1 MLDWMKKLFNKEE
14 EQTAMNKEVP
24 KQIESQPKIP
34 RVNHYTE
41 AREAQMASRNA
52 GKCRFPL
59 IPDDG
64 FDEDDVREQPRFE
77 EQHVQSGVYEDQPTQ
92 RGIKVERSRRPYV
105 EKVVATYEEPEVQ
118 YEPDPEPV
126 VKKVSVPS
134 QESSRRPFRPTEM
147 ISPIYGYNRPSVEK
161 KVEKQEEEKERED
174 LEISVEGKSVVDAW
188 LEKKGY
194 TLSAFSEGQTTT
206 PSSSGRAGNQQEEQN
221 HSKKEEKSVVDQWLE
236 KNGYEI
242 ERQEPVVEEKEVV
255 QEINTPQEVSAD
267 EFLHKTIA
275 ERTEDAGKEKDVVV
289 SNENSLQEELVD
301 SQVEHED
308 TILAEEM
315 KCNTEIEKQTSEE
328 SVIVKAEEKL
338 EETIIVEIPEE
349 FAEIAETEEPEVEVT
364 AETEESEEV
373 EVTAETEESEE
384 VEVIAEAEES
394 EEVEVTAETEESEE
408 VEVTAETEE
417 SEEVEVTAEAEESEE
432 VEVTAETEEF
442 EEVKVIA
449 EAEESEEAEVT
460 TETEESEE
468 VEEIA
473 ETEESEEVEEIA
485 EAEESEEVEVIAE
498 AEESEEVEVTTETEE
513 SEEVEVTAETEESEE
528 VEVTA
533 EAEESEEVEVTAE
546 TEEFEEVK
554 VIAEA
559 EESEEAEVTTETE
572 ESEEVEEIAETEES
586 EEVEEIA
593 EAEESEEVEVIAEA
607 EESEEVEVTTETE
620 ESEEVEVTAETE
632 ESEEVEVTAE
642 AEESEEVEVT
652 AETEEFEEVK
662 VIAEAE
668 ESEEVEEIAEAE
680 ESEVEAFV
688 ELEETQPEMVLDEAI
703 EQKSEFIHVAEAD
716 EQTKKDVQSFAN
728 VLIAETEENKLVV
741 EEALVAEEQPVVE
754 EAPIAEGKPVVE
766 EAPVAE
772 EQLVVEEALV
782 AEEQPVVEEA
792 PIAEGKSVVEEAP
805 VAEEQLVVEE
815 TTIAEEKPV
824 VPKEEP
830 KREKKRHVPF
840 NVVMLKQDRTRLM
853 ERHAARTSVMQPS
866 MGERVENKPVHQV
879 EESPVQQVVVES
891 RVEEQPVKQVVVD
904 PQVEEQP
911 MQQVVVEPQ
920 VEEQPMQQVVVEP
933 QVKEQPMQQVV
944 VEPQVEV
951 QPMQQVVVEPQVKEQ
966 PMQQVVVEPQVKE
979 QPMQQVVVEPQVEEQ
994 LGQQMV
1000 VESQVEEKPM
1010 QQVVV
1015 EQVQKPISSTEVQ
1028 EKAYVVNQREN
1039 DMRNVLQTPPT
1050 YTVPPLALLSIPR
1063 QAALDNKEWLEEQK
1077 ELLDTTFNNFHVG
1090 AHVINVSQGPAV
1102 TRFEVQPDPGVK
1114 VNKITNLSDD
1124 IKLSLAAKDIRIE
1137 APIPGK
1143 SAIGIEVPNKE
1154 SKPVFLREIL
1164 RSPVFTKSESPLT
1177 VALGLDI
1184 SGDPIVTDIR
1194 KMPHGLI
1201 AGATGSGKSV
1211 CINAIL
1217 TSILYKAKPHE
1228 VKLMLIDPK
1237 MVELAPYNSVPH
1249 LVAPVITDVKAATA
1263 ALKWAVE
1270 EMERRYELFAHAGA
1284 RDLTRYNTIVSE
1296 REIPGET
1303 LPYIVI
1309 VIDEL
1314 ADLMMVAPGD
1324 VEEAICR
1331 IAQKARACGIHLLV
1345 ATQRPSVDVITG
1357 LIKSNIP
1364 TRIAFTVSSQVDS
1377 RTIIDI
1383 GGAEKLLGRGD
1394 MLFLGNGT
1402 SKPVRVQGVYVS
1414 DDEIEKTVDH
1424 VKKQMKP
1431 NYLFQQED
1439 LLAKTEQSES
1449 EDELFFDACQFV
1461 VEQGGA
1467 STSSVQRKF
1476 RIGYNRAARL
1486 IEEMES
1492 QGIISE
1498 ARGTKPRDVLIS
1510 EDEFAAMQETN
1521 V

>member
-1 MLDWMKKLFNKEE
+1 
-14 EQTAMNKEVP
+14 
-24 KQIESQPKIP
+24 
-34 RVNHYTE
+34 
-41 AREAQMASRNA
+41 
-52 GKCRFPL
+52 
-59 IPDDG
+59 
-64 FDEDDVREQPRFE
+64 
-77 EQHVQSGVYEDQPTQ
+77 
-92 RGIKVERSRRPYV
+92 
-105 EKVVATYEEPEVQ
+105 
-118 YEPDPEPV
+118 
-126 VKKVSVPS
+126 
-134 QESSRRPFRPTEM
+134 
-147 ISPIYGYNRPSVEK
+147 
-161 KVEKQEEEKERED
+161 
-174 LEISVEGKSVVDAW
+174 
-188 LEKKGY
+188 
-194 TLSAFSEGQTTT
+194 
-206 PSSSGRAGNQQEEQN
+206 
-221 HSKKEEKSVVDQWLE
+221 
-236 KNGYEI
+236 
-242 ERQEPVVEEKEVV
+242 
-255 QEINTPQEVSAD
+255 
-267 EFLHKTIA
+267 
-275 ERTEDAGKEKDVVV
+275 
-289 SNENSLQEELVD
+289 
-301 SQVEHED
+301 
-308 TILAEEM
+308 
-315 KCNTEIEKQTSEE
+315 
-328 SVIVKAEEKL
+328 
-338 EETIIVEIPEE
+338 
-349 FAEIAETEEPEVEVT
+349 
-364 AETEESEEV
+364 
-373 EVTAETEESEE
+373 
-384 VEVIAEAEES
+384 VIAEAEES
-394 EEVEVTAETEESEE
+394 EEVEVVAEAEEREE
-408 VEVTAETEE
+408 VEVI
-417 SEEVEVTAEAEESEE
+417 V
-432 VEVTAETEEF
+432 
-442 EEVKVIA
+442 
-449 EAEESEEAEVT
+449 
-460 TETEESEE
+460 
-468 VEEIA
+468 
-473 ETEESEEVEEIA
+473 

-498 AEESEEVEVTTETEE
+498 TEEQEEVEVIAETEE
-513 SEEVEVTAETEESEE
+513 QEEVEVIAETEER
-528 VEVTA
+528 
-533 EAEESEEVEVTAE
+533 
-546 TEEFEEVK
+546 EEVK
-554 VIAEA
+554 VIAET
-559 EESEEAEVTTETE
+559 EEQEEEAE
-572 ESEEVEEIAETEES
+572 
-586 EEVEEIA
+586 
-593 EAEESEEVEVIAEA
+593 
-607 EESEEVEVTTETE
+607 
-620 ESEEVEVTAETE
+620 
-632 ESEEVEVTAE
+632 
-642 AEESEEVEVT
+642 
-652 AETEEFEEVK
+652 
-662 VIAEAE
+662 
-668 ESEEVEEIAEAE
+668 
-680 ESEVEAFV
+680 FV
-688 ELEETQPEMVLDEAI
+688 ALEETQQEMVLNEAI
-703 EQKSEFIHVAEAD
+703 EQKNEFIHVAEAD
-716 EQTKKDVQSFAN
+716 EQTKKDVQSFAD
-728 VLIAETEENKLVV
+728 VLIAEERQVV
-741 EEALVAEEQPVVE
+741 EAPVAEEQRVVE
-754 EAPIAEGKPVVE
+754 EAPIAEEQVEEEAPVVE
-766 EAPVAE
+766 EQRVVEKAPIVEEQVEEEAPIAE
-772 EQLVVEEALV
+772 EQQVEEETPV
-782 AEEQPVVEEA
+782 AEEQPVV
-792 PIAEGKSVVEEAP
+792 
-805 VAEEQLVVEE
+805 Q
-815 TTIAEEKPV
+815 
-824 VPKEEP
+824 KEEP

-853 ERHAARTSVMQPS
+853 ERHAARTNAMQPS
-866 MGERVENKPVHQV
+866 MSERVENKSVHQV
-879 EESPVQQVVVES
+879 EE
-891 RVEEQPVKQVVVD
+891 K
-904 PQVEEQP
+904 P

-920 VEEQPMQQVVVEP
+920 VEER
-933 QVKEQPMQQVV
+933 
-944 VEPQVEV
+944 
-951 QPMQQVVVEPQVKEQ
+951 
-966 PMQQVVVEPQVKE
+966 
-979 QPMQQVVVEPQVEEQ
+979 PMQQVVVEPQVEE
-994 LGQQMV
+994 
-1000 VESQVEEKPM
+1000 KPM

-1015 EQVQKPISSTEVQ
+1015 EPQVEEKPVQQVVAEQVQKPISSTEVE

-1039 DMRNVLQTPPT
+1039 DVRNVLQTPPT
-1050 YTVPPLALLSIPR
+1050 YAVPPLTLLSIPQ
-1063 QAALDNKEWLEEQK
+1063 QAALDNTEWLEEQK

-1284 RDLTRYNTIVSE
+1284 RDLTRYNTIVSG

-1431 NYLFQQED
+1431 NYLFKQED
-1439 LLAKTEQSES
+1439 LLAKTEQAES
-1449 EDELFFDACQFV
+1449 EDELFLDACQFV

-1498 ARGTKPRDVLIS
+1498 GRGTKPRDVLIS

>member
-14 EQTAMNKEVP
+14 HQEEKTAVNKEVP
-24 KQIESQPKIP
+24 KNTESKSKRP

-41 AREAQMASRNA
+41 AREAQMASRNS
-52 GKCRFPL
+52 GVKCRFPL
-59 IPDDG
+59 VPDDG
-64 FDEDDVREQPRFE
+64 FDEENVEEATHVEESAYVEEQPLPRVINVERRGPRYVE
-77 EQHVQSGVYEDQPTQ
+77 EPIHTFAPQQVEQEIEPKPFIPKKSVPTQ
-92 RGIKVERSRRPYV
+92 
-105 EKVVATYEEPEVQ
+105 
-118 YEPDPEPV
+118 
-126 VKKVSVPS
+126 
-134 QESSRRPFRPTEM
+134 ESNRRPFRPTEM
-147 ISPIYGYNRPSVEK
+147 ISPIFGYKRPSIEK
-161 KVEKQEEEKERED
+161 EEVKTEEKRQED
-174 LEISVEGKSVVDAW
+174 LEISVEGKLVVDAW

-194 TLSAFSEGQTTT
+194 SLANLSDESFI
-206 PSSSGRAGNQQEEQN
+206 PSKEREQSFDDDRQQE
-221 HSKKEEKSVVDQWLE
+221 SKKEEKSVVDQWLE
-236 KNGYEI
+236 KNGYDS
-242 ERQEPVVEEKEVV
+242 ERSFTAVEEKEK
-255 QEINTPQEVSAD
+255 TDVSPDSRPFATD
-267 EFLHKTIA
+267 GLLHKA
-275 ERTEDAGKEKDVVV
+275 VGQDNKKEEHALHNGQVVGQEPDVVV
-289 SNENSLQEELVD
+289 LSQDDIGENEESLQNQLQD
-301 SQVEHED
+301 SIVKN
-308 TILAEEM
+308 I
-315 KCNTEIEKQTSEE
+315 NTTSMEEIEYK
-328 SVIVKAEEKL
+328 K
-338 EETIIVEIPEE
+338 
-349 FAEIAETEEPEVEVT
+349 ETEEQLVENTVLTECVIEEEEPAAEVEEEEEEEPALEVKA
-364 AETEESEEV
+364 AEE
-373 EVTAETEESEE
+373 AD
-384 VEVIAEAEES
+384 IAEA
-394 EEVEVTAETEESEE
+394 TAQ
-408 VEVTAETEE
+408 VV
-417 SEEVEVTAEAEESEE
+417 
-432 VEVTAETEEF
+432 
-442 EEVKVIA
+442 
-449 EAEESEEAEVT
+449 
-460 TETEESEE
+460 
-468 VEEIA
+468 VEEPA
-473 ETEESEEVEEIA
+473 EPQKIDSKVENDIFETSLA
-485 EAEESEEVEVIAE
+485 ADDHTKEA
-498 AEESEEVEVTTETEE
+498 
-513 SEEVEVTAETEESEE
+513 
-528 VEVTA
+528 
-533 EAEESEEVEVTAE
+533 
-546 TEEFEEVK
+546 
-554 VIAEA
+554 
-559 EESEEAEVTTETE
+559 
-572 ESEEVEEIAETEES
+572 
-586 EEVEEIA
+586 
-593 EAEESEEVEVIAEA
+593 
-607 EESEEVEVTTETE
+607 
-620 ESEEVEVTAETE
+620 
-632 ESEEVEVTAE
+632 
-642 AEESEEVEVT
+642 
-652 AETEEFEEVK
+652 
-662 VIAEAE
+662 
-668 ESEEVEEIAEAE
+668 
-680 ESEVEAFV
+680 
-688 ELEETQPEMVLDEAI
+688 
-703 EQKSEFIHVAEAD
+703 
-716 EQTKKDVQSFAN
+716 VQSFAN
-728 VLIAETEENKLVV
+728 VLIEE
-741 EEALVAEEQPVVE
+741 
-754 EAPIAEGKPVVE
+754 
-766 EAPVAE
+766 
-772 EQLVVEEALV
+772 
-782 AEEQPVVEEA
+782 
-792 PIAEGKSVVEEAP
+792 
-805 VAEEQLVVEE
+805 
-815 TTIAEEKPV
+815 AEEKQEVTVEKPV
-824 VPKEEP
+824 EKTVEP

-840 NVVMLKQDRTRLM
+840 NVVMLKQDRRKLM
-853 ERHAARTSVMQPS
+853 ERQVAGMKTPQT
-866 MGERVENKPVHQV
+866 PVQQV
-879 EESPVQQVVVES
+879 EEASQRKEQLMQQVVAEPEVEERPTQQVVAEPQMEERPTQQVVAEPQMEERPTQQVVVEPE
-891 RVEEQPVKQVVVD
+891 VEERA
-904 PQVEEQP
+904 

-920 VEEQPMQQVVVEP
+920 AEERAMQQVAAEPQMEERPVQQVVVEP
-933 QVKEQPMQQVV
+933 EVEERPTQQVVAGTQVEERAMQQVV
-944 VEPQVEV
+944 AEPQVT
-951 QPMQQVVVEPQVKEQ
+951 
-966 PMQQVVVEPQVKE
+966 
-979 QPMQQVVVEPQVEEQ
+979 
-994 LGQQMV
+994 
-1000 VESQVEEKPM
+1000 EKPV
-1010 QQVVV
+1010 QQPEVKVPVVNAG
-1015 EQVQKPISSTEVQ
+1015 VQ
-1028 EKAYVVNQREN
+1028 EKAYVVAKREN
-1039 DMRNVLQTPPT
+1039 DMRNVLQTPPE
-1050 YTVPPLALLSIPR
+1050 YTMPPLTLLTIPT
-1063 QAALDNKEWLEEQK
+1063 QATLDNTEWLDEQK

-1090 AHVINVSQGPAV
+1090 AQVINVSQGPAV

-1184 SGDPIVTDIR
+1184 SGAPIVTDIR

-1249 LVAPVITDVKAATA
+1249 LVAPVITDVKAATG

-1296 REIPGET
+1296 REVPGET

-1431 NYLFQQED
+1431 NYLFKQED
-1439 LLAKTEQSES
+1439 LLAKTEQHEA

-1486 IEEMES
+1486 IEEMEA

>member
-1 MLDWMKKLFNKEE
+1 
-14 EQTAMNKEVP
+14 
-24 KQIESQPKIP
+24 
-34 RVNHYTE
+34 
-41 AREAQMASRNA
+41 
-52 GKCRFPL
+52 
-59 IPDDG
+59 
-64 FDEDDVREQPRFE
+64 
-77 EQHVQSGVYEDQPTQ
+77 
-92 RGIKVERSRRPYV
+92 
-105 EKVVATYEEPEVQ
+105 
-118 YEPDPEPV
+118 
-126 VKKVSVPS
+126 
-134 QESSRRPFRPTEM
+134 
-147 ISPIYGYNRPSVEK
+147 
-161 KVEKQEEEKERED
+161 
-174 LEISVEGKSVVDAW
+174 
-188 LEKKGY
+188 
-194 TLSAFSEGQTTT
+194 
-206 PSSSGRAGNQQEEQN
+206 
-221 HSKKEEKSVVDQWLE
+221 
-236 KNGYEI
+236 
-242 ERQEPVVEEKEVV
+242 
-255 QEINTPQEVSAD
+255 
-267 EFLHKTIA
+267 
-275 ERTEDAGKEKDVVV
+275 
-289 SNENSLQEELVD
+289 
-301 SQVEHED
+301 
-308 TILAEEM
+308 
-315 KCNTEIEKQTSEE
+315 
-328 SVIVKAEEKL
+328 
-338 EETIIVEIPEE
+338 
-349 FAEIAETEEPEVEVT
+349 VEVI
-364 AETEESEEV
+364 
-373 EVTAETEESEE
+373 AETEESEE
-384 VEVIAEAEES
+384 VEVIAEIKAPV
-394 EEVEVTAETEESEE
+394 VETFVAL
-408 VEVTAETEE
+408 
-417 SEEVEVTAEAEESEE
+417 
-432 VEVTAETEEF
+432 
-442 EEVKVIA
+442 
-449 EAEESEEAEVT
+449 
-460 TETEESEE
+460 
-468 VEEIA
+468 EEIQQ
-473 ETEESEEVEEIA
+473 E
-485 EAEESEEVEVIAE
+485 
-498 AEESEEVEVTTETEE
+498 
-513 SEEVEVTAETEESEE
+513 
-528 VEVTA
+528 
-533 EAEESEEVEVTAE
+533 
-546 TEEFEEVK
+546 
-554 VIAEA
+554 
-559 EESEEAEVTTETE
+559 
-572 ESEEVEEIAETEES
+572 
-586 EEVEEIA
+586 
-593 EAEESEEVEVIAEA
+593 
-607 EESEEVEVTTETE
+607 
-620 ESEEVEVTAETE
+620 
-632 ESEEVEVTAE
+632 
-642 AEESEEVEVT
+642 
-652 AETEEFEEVK
+652 
-662 VIAEAE
+662 
-668 ESEEVEEIAEAE
+668 
-680 ESEVEAFV
+680 
-688 ELEETQPEMVLDEAI
+688 DEAI

-716 EQTKKDVQSFAN
+716 EQTKNDVQSFAN
-728 VLIAETEENKLVV
+728 VLLAETEENKR
-741 EEALVAEEQPVVE
+741 
-754 EAPIAEGKPVVE
+754 VVE

-772 EQLVVEEALV
+772 EQRVVEETPV
-782 AEEQPVVEEA
+782 AEEQR
-792 PIAEGKSVVEEAP
+792 VVEEAP
-805 VAEEQLVVEE
+805 VAEEQRVVEE
-815 TTIAEEKPV
+815 APVAEEQPV
-824 VPKEEP
+824 VKKEEP

-853 ERHAARTSVMQPS
+853 ERHAARANAMQHSVNV
-866 MGERVENKPVHQV
+866 RVENR
-879 EESPVQQVVVES
+879 PVQQVVAEPQM
-891 RVEEQPVKQVVVD
+891 EERPV
-904 PQVEEQP
+904 
-911 MQQVVVEPQ
+911 QQVVE
-920 VEEQPMQQVVVEP
+920 
-933 QVKEQPMQQVV
+933 
-944 VEPQVEV
+944 
-951 QPMQQVVVEPQVKEQ
+951 
-966 PMQQVVVEPQVKE
+966 
-979 QPMQQVVVEPQVEEQ
+979 
-994 LGQQMV
+994 
-1000 VESQVEEKPM
+1000 
-1010 QQVVV
+1010 

-1039 DMRNVLQTPPT
+1039 DMRNVLHTPPT
-1050 YTVPPLALLSIPR
+1050 YTVPPLALLSIP
-1063 QAALDNKEWLEEQK
+1063 QQSALDNTEWLDEQK

-1424 VKKQMKP
+1424 VRKQMKP
-1431 NYLFQQED
+1431 NYLFKQED
-1439 LLAKTEQSES
+1439 LLAKTEQAES
-1449 EDELFFDACQFV
+1449 EDELFFEACQFV

-1486 IEEMES
+1486 IEEMQS

>member
-1 MLDWMKKLFNKEE
+1 
-14 EQTAMNKEVP
+14 
-24 KQIESQPKIP
+24 
-34 RVNHYTE
+34 
-41 AREAQMASRNA
+41 
-52 GKCRFPL
+52 
-59 IPDDG
+59 
-64 FDEDDVREQPRFE
+64 
-77 EQHVQSGVYEDQPTQ
+77 
-92 RGIKVERSRRPYV
+92 
-105 EKVVATYEEPEVQ
+105 
-118 YEPDPEPV
+118 
-126 VKKVSVPS
+126 
-134 QESSRRPFRPTEM
+134 
-147 ISPIYGYNRPSVEK
+147 
-161 KVEKQEEEKERED
+161 
-174 LEISVEGKSVVDAW
+174 
-188 LEKKGY
+188 
-194 TLSAFSEGQTTT
+194 
-206 PSSSGRAGNQQEEQN
+206 
-221 HSKKEEKSVVDQWLE
+221 
-236 KNGYEI
+236 
-242 ERQEPVVEEKEVV
+242 
-255 QEINTPQEVSAD
+255 
-267 EFLHKTIA
+267 
-275 ERTEDAGKEKDVVV
+275 
-289 SNENSLQEELVD
+289 
-301 SQVEHED
+301 
-308 TILAEEM
+308 
-315 KCNTEIEKQTSEE
+315 
-328 SVIVKAEEKL
+328 VI
-338 EETIIVEIPEE
+338 
-349 FAEIAETEEPEVEVT
+349 
-364 AETEESEEV
+364 
-373 EVTAETEESEE
+373 AETEESEE
-384 VEVIAEAEES
+384 VEVIAE
-394 EEVEVTAETEESEE
+394 T
-408 VEVTAETEE
+408 
-417 SEEVEVTAEAEESEE
+417 
-432 VEVTAETEEF
+432 
-442 EEVKVIA
+442 
-449 EAEESEEAEVT
+449 
-460 TETEESEE
+460 
-468 VEEIA
+468 
-473 ETEESEEVEEIA
+473 
-485 EAEESEEVEVIAE
+485 EESEEVEVIAE
-498 AEESEEVEVTTETEE
+498 TEEQKEVEV
-513 SEEVEVTAETEESEE
+513 
-528 VEVTA
+528 
-533 EAEESEEVEVTAE
+533 
-546 TEEFEEVK
+546 
-554 VIAEA
+554 
-559 EESEEAEVTTETE
+559 
-572 ESEEVEEIAETEES
+572 IAETEEQK
-586 EEVEEIA
+586 
-593 EAEESEEVEVIAEA
+593 EVEVIAEA
-607 EESEEVEVTTETE
+607 EETEEVEVI
-620 ESEEVEVTAETE
+620 AETE
-632 ESEEVEVTAE
+632 EQKEVE
-642 AEESEEVEVT
+642 
-652 AETEEFEEVK
+652 

-668 ESEEVEEIAEAE
+668 ETEEVEVIAETEEQEEVEAIAEAE
-680 ESEVEAFV
+680 ERKEVEVIAETEAPEEV
-688 ELEETQPEMVLDEAI
+688 EPVVLEETQQEMVLNEAI
-703 EQKSEFIHVAEAD
+703 EQKNEFIHVAEAD
-716 EQTKKDVQSFAN
+716 EQTKKDVQSFAD
-728 VLIAETEENKLVV
+728 VLITEEQLVV
-741 EEALVAEEQPVVE
+741 EETPIVEEQPVAEEIPIVE
-754 EAPIAEGKPVVE
+754 EQPVVE

-772 EQLVVEEALV
+772 EQLVVEETPIL
-782 AEEQPVVEEA
+782 EEQPVVEET
-792 PIAEGKSVVEEAP
+792 P

-815 TTIAEEKPV
+815 TPIVEEQPV
-824 VPKEEP
+824 VEEAPIVEEQPVVQKEEP

-853 ERHAARTSVMQPS
+853 ERHAARTNAMQPS
-866 MGERVENKPVHQV
+866 MSERVENKSVHQV
-879 EESPVQQVVVES
+879 EE
-891 RVEEQPVKQVVVD
+891 K
-904 PQVEEQP
+904 P

-920 VEEQPMQQVVVEP
+920 VEEQPV
-933 QVKEQPMQQVV
+933 QQVV
-944 VEPQVEV
+944 VEPQVEEQPV
-951 QPMQQVVVEPQVKEQ
+951 QQVVEPQVE
-966 PMQQVVVEPQVKE
+966 ER
-979 QPMQQVVVEPQVEEQ
+979 PMQQVVVEPQVEE
-994 LGQQMV
+994 
-1000 VESQVEEKPM
+1000 KPM

-1015 EQVQKPISSTEVQ
+1015 EPQVEEKLMQQVVVEPQVEEKPVQQVVAEQVQKPISSTEVE

-1039 DMRNVLQTPPT
+1039 DVRNVLQTPPT
-1050 YTVPPLALLSIPR
+1050 YTIPPLTLLSIPQ
-1063 QAALDNKEWLEEQK
+1063 QAALDNTEWLEEQK

-1431 NYLFQQED
+1431 NYLFKQED
-1439 LLAKTEQSES
+1439 LLAKTEQAES
-1449 EDELFFDACQFV
+1449 EDELFLDACQFV

-1498 ARGTKPRDVLIS
+1498 GRGTKPRDVLIS

>member
-1 MLDWMKKLFNKEE
+1 
-14 EQTAMNKEVP
+14 T
-24 KQIESQPKIP
+24 
-34 RVNHYTE
+34 
-41 AREAQMASRNA
+41 
-52 GKCRFPL
+52 
-59 IPDDG
+59 
-64 FDEDDVREQPRFE
+64 
-77 EQHVQSGVYEDQPTQ
+77 
-92 RGIKVERSRRPYV
+92 
-105 EKVVATYEEPEVQ
+105 
-118 YEPDPEPV
+118 
-126 VKKVSVPS
+126 
-134 QESSRRPFRPTEM
+134 
-147 ISPIYGYNRPSVEK
+147 
-161 KVEKQEEEKERED
+161 
-174 LEISVEGKSVVDAW
+174 
-188 LEKKGY
+188 
-194 TLSAFSEGQTTT
+194 
-206 PSSSGRAGNQQEEQN
+206 
-221 HSKKEEKSVVDQWLE
+221 
-236 KNGYEI
+236 
-242 ERQEPVVEEKEVV
+242 
-255 QEINTPQEVSAD
+255 
-267 EFLHKTIA
+267 
-275 ERTEDAGKEKDVVV
+275 
-289 SNENSLQEELVD
+289 EELEE
-301 SQVEHED
+301 VE
-308 TILAEEM
+308 
-315 KCNTEIEKQTSEE
+315 
-328 SVIVKAEEKL
+328 V
-338 EETIIVEIPEE
+338 
-349 FAEIAETEEPEVEVT
+349 IAETEEL
-364 AETEESEEV
+364 EEV
-373 EVTAETEESEE
+373 EVITETEESEE
-384 VEVIAEAEES
+384 VEVIAE
-394 EEVEVTAETEESEE
+394 V
-408 VEVTAETEE
+408 
-417 SEEVEVTAEAEESEE
+417 
-432 VEVTAETEEF
+432 
-442 EEVKVIA
+442 
-449 EAEESEEAEVT
+449 EESEEAEVIAEINAPVV
-460 TETEESEE
+460 ETF
-468 VEEIA
+468 VALEEIQQ
-473 ETEESEEVEEIA
+473 E
-485 EAEESEEVEVIAE
+485 
-498 AEESEEVEVTTETEE
+498 
-513 SEEVEVTAETEESEE
+513 
-528 VEVTA
+528 
-533 EAEESEEVEVTAE
+533 
-546 TEEFEEVK
+546 
-554 VIAEA
+554 
-559 EESEEAEVTTETE
+559 
-572 ESEEVEEIAETEES
+572 
-586 EEVEEIA
+586 
-593 EAEESEEVEVIAEA
+593 
-607 EESEEVEVTTETE
+607 
-620 ESEEVEVTAETE
+620 
-632 ESEEVEVTAE
+632 
-642 AEESEEVEVT
+642 
-652 AETEEFEEVK
+652 
-662 VIAEAE
+662 
-668 ESEEVEEIAEAE
+668 
-680 ESEVEAFV
+680 
-688 ELEETQPEMVLDEAI
+688 DEAI

-716 EQTKKDVQSFAN
+716 EQTKKDVQSFAD
-728 VLIAETEENKLVV
+728 VLIAE
-741 EEALVAEEQPVVE
+741 EQ
-754 EAPIAEGKPVVE
+754 PVVE

-772 EQLVVEEALV
+772 EQQVVEEAPVVEEQSVVEEAPVVEEQPVAEETPV
-782 AEEQPVVEEA
+782 AEEQPVV
-792 PIAEGKSVVEEAP
+792 
-805 VAEEQLVVEE
+805 Q
-815 TTIAEEKPV
+815 
-824 VPKEEP
+824 KEEP

-853 ERHAARTSVMQPS
+853 ERHAARANAMQPS
-866 MGERVENKPVHQV
+866 ANVRVENKPVQQEVAEPQV
-879 EESPVQQVVVES
+879 EERPVQQVVA
-891 RVEEQPVKQVVVD
+891 K

-911 MQQVVVEPQ
+911 MQQVVAEPQVEEHPVQQVVAEPQVEEQTMKQVVAEPQVEERPVQQEVAEPQ
-920 VEEQPMQQVVVEP
+920 VEEQPMQQVVA
-933 QVKEQPMQQVV
+933 
-944 VEPQVEV
+944 
-951 QPMQQVVVEPQVKEQ
+951 
-966 PMQQVVVEPQVKE
+966 
-979 QPMQQVVVEPQVEEQ
+979 EPQVEEQ
-994 LGQQMV
+994 
-1000 VESQVEEKPM
+1000 PI

-1039 DMRNVLQTPPT
+1039 DMRNVLHTPPT
-1050 YTVPPLALLSIPR
+1050 YTVPPLALLSIP
-1063 QAALDNKEWLEEQK
+1063 QQSALDNTEWLEEQK

-1431 NYLFQQED
+1431 NYLFKQED
-1439 LLAKTEQSES
+1439 LLAKTEQAES
-1449 EDELFFDACQFV
+1449 EDELFLDACQFV

-1498 ARGTKPRDVLIS
+1498 GRGTKPRDVLIS

>member
-24 KQIESQPKIP
+24 KQVESQPKIP

-59 IPDDG
+59 VPDNG
-64 FDEDDVREQPRFE
+64 FDEEDVIETGHFE
-77 EQHVQSGVYEDQPTQ
+77 EQPVQAVTYENEPIQ
-92 RGIKVERSRRPYV
+92 RGIKVERSRRQYV
-105 EKVVATYEEPEVQ
+105 EKVVSTYEEPEMQ
-118 YEPDPEPV
+118 YEPEREPV
-126 VKKVSVPS
+126 VKKASTPA
-134 QESSRRPFRPTEM
+134 QESNRRPFRPTEM

-161 KVEKQEEEKERED
+161 KEEKQEEVKERED

-194 TLSAFSEGQTTT
+194 TLSDFSEGQAPT
-206 PSSSGRAGNQQEEQN
+206 SSSHRAANEQGEQQYED
-221 HSKKEEKSVVDQWLE
+221 SKKEEKSVVDQWLE

-242 ERQEPVVEEKEVV
+242 ERQEPIVEEKEVV
-255 QEINTPQEVSAD
+255 QEMSAPQEVPAA
-267 EFLHKTIA
+267 ELLHETIA
-275 ERTEDAGKEKDVVV
+275 ERMEGAKQESDVVDK
-289 SNENSLQEELVD
+289 NILQEELVD
-301 SQVEHED
+301 SKVEHED
-308 TILAEEM
+308 TILSEEI
-315 KCNTEIEKQTSEE
+315 KRSTEIEQPTIEVEKQAPEE
-328 SVIVKAEEKL
+328 SMIVKAEEKL
-338 EETIIVEIPEE
+338 EETIVVEIPEE
-349 FAEIAETEEPEVEVT
+349 VEVIAEAEEP
-364 AETEESEEV
+364 EEV
-373 EVTAETEESEE
+373 EVIAEAEEPEEVEVIAEAEEPEEVEVIMEAEESEE
-384 VEVIAEAEES
+384 VEVIAEAEEP
-394 EEVEVTAETEESEE
+394 EEVEV
-408 VEVTAETEE
+408 
-417 SEEVEVTAEAEESEE
+417 
-432 VEVTAETEEF
+432 
-442 EEVKVIA
+442 
-449 EAEESEEAEVT
+449 
-460 TETEESEE
+460 
-468 VEEIA
+468 
-473 ETEESEEVEEIA
+473 IA

-498 AEESEEVEVTTETEE
+498 AEESEEVEV
-513 SEEVEVTAETEESEE
+513 
-528 VEVTA
+528 
-533 EAEESEEVEVTAE
+533 
-546 TEEFEEVK
+546 
-554 VIAEA
+554 
-559 EESEEAEVTTETE
+559 
-572 ESEEVEEIAETEES
+572 IAET
-586 EEVEEIA
+586 
-593 EAEESEEVEVIAEA
+593 EESEEVEVIAEA
-607 EESEEVEVTTETE
+607 EEPEEVE
-620 ESEEVEVTAETE
+620 
-632 ESEEVEVTAE
+632 
-642 AEESEEVEVT
+642 
-652 AETEEFEEVK
+652 

-668 ESEEVEEIAEAE
+668 EPEEVEVIAEAE
-680 ESEVEAFV
+680 ELEEVEPVA
-688 ELEETQPEMVLDEAI
+688 LEEMQQEMVLNEAI
-703 EQKSEFIHVAEAD
+703 EQKNEFIHVAEAD
-716 EQTKKDVQSFAN
+716 EQTKKDVQSFAD
-728 VLIAETEENKLVV
+728 VLIAEEQRVVEEAPVVEEQSVVEEAPIAEEQPVAEETLVV
-741 EEALVAEEQPVVE
+741 EEQPVAEETSIVEEQPVAEEAPIAEEQPVAEEAPIAEEAPVVEEQSVVEEAPIAEEQPVVE
-754 EAPIAEGKPVVE
+754 EAPIAEEQPVAE
-766 EAPVAE
+766 EAPV
-772 EQLVVEEALV
+772 V
-782 AEEQPVVEEA
+782 EEQPVV
-792 PIAEGKSVVEEAP
+792 
-805 VAEEQLVVEE
+805 Q
-815 TTIAEEKPV
+815 
-824 VPKEEP
+824 KEEP

-840 NVVMLKQDRTRLM
+840 NVVMLKQDRARLM
-853 ERHAARTSVMQPS
+853 ERHASRTNAMQSS
-866 MGERVENKPVHQV
+866 MSERVENKPVHQV
-879 EESPVQQVVVES
+879 EEQ
-891 RVEEQPVKQVVVD
+891 
-904 PQVEEQP
+904 PQVEEKP

-920 VEEQPMQQVVVEP
+920 VEE
-933 QVKEQPMQQVV
+933 KLMQQVV
-944 VEPQVEV
+944 VEPQVE
-951 QPMQQVVVEPQVKEQ
+951 EK
-966 PMQQVVVEPQVKE
+966 
-979 QPMQQVVVEPQVEEQ
+979 PMQQVVVEPQVEE
-994 LGQQMV
+994 
-1000 VESQVEEKPM
+1000 KPM
-1010 QQVVV
+1010 QQVMVEPQVEEAQPVQQVV
-1015 EQVQKPISSTEVQ
+1015 AEQVQKPISSTEVE

-1039 DMRNVLQTPPT
+1039 DVRNVLQTPPT
-1050 YTVPPLALLSIPR
+1050 YTIPSLTLLSIPQ
-1063 QAALDNKEWLEEQK
+1063 QAALDNTEWLEEQK

-1284 RDLTRYNTIVSE
+1284 RDLTRYNTIVSG

-1431 NYLFQQED
+1431 NYLFKQED
-1439 LLAKTEQSES
+1439 LLAKTEQAES
-1449 EDELFFDACQFV
+1449 EDELFLDACQFV

-1498 ARGTKPRDVLIS
+1498 GRGTKPRDVLIS

>member
-14 EQTAMNKEVP
+14 EQTAMNKEVQ
-24 KQIESQPKIP
+24 KQVESQPKIP

-59 IPDDG
+59 VPDNG
-64 FDEDDVREQPRFE
+64 FDEEDVIETGRFE
-77 EQHVQSGVYEDQPTQ
+77 EQPVQAVTYKESPIQ
-92 RGIKVERSRRPYV
+92 RGIKVERSRRQYV
-105 EKVVATYEEPEVQ
+105 EKVVSTYEEPEMQ
-118 YEPDPEPV
+118 YEPEREPV
-126 VKKVSVPS
+126 VKKASTPA
-134 QESSRRPFRPTEM
+134 QESNRRPFRPTEM

-161 KVEKQEEEKERED
+161 KEEKQEEVKERED

-194 TLSAFSEGQTTT
+194 TLSDFSEGQAPT
-206 PSSSGRAGNQQEEQN
+206 SSSHERVDEQDQQ
-221 HSKKEEKSVVDQWLE
+221 SKKEEKSVVDQWLE

-242 ERQEPVVEEKEVV
+242 ERQEPIVEEKEVA
-255 QEINTPQEVSAD
+255 QEMSAPQEVPAA
-267 EFLHKTIA
+267 ELLHETIA
-275 ERTEDAGKEKDVVV
+275 ERMEDAKQEKDVVV
-289 SNENSLQEELVD
+289 ENVLQTESLA
-301 SQVEHED
+301 SKVEHED
-308 TILAEEM
+308 TILSEEM
-315 KCNTEIEKQTSEE
+315 KRNTEIDQPTIEVEKQAPEE

-349 FAEIAETEEPEVEVT
+349 FEEVDVITETEESEEVEVIAEAEESEEVEVI

-373 EVTAETEESEE
+373 EVIAETEESEEVEVIAETEESEE

-394 EEVEVTAETEESEE
+394 EEVEVIAETEESEE
-408 VEVTAETEE
+408 VEVIAETEE
-417 SEEVEVTAEAEESEE
+417 SEEVEV
-432 VEVTAETEEF
+432 
-442 EEVKVIA
+442 
-449 EAEESEEAEVT
+449 
-460 TETEESEE
+460 
-468 VEEIA
+468 IA
-473 ETEESEEVEEIA
+473 ETEESEEVEVIA

-498 AEESEEVEVTTETEE
+498 AEESEEVEVI
-513 SEEVEVTAETEESEE
+513 AETK
-528 VEVTA
+528 A
-533 EAEESEEVEVTAE
+533 P
-546 TEEFEEVK
+546 
-554 VIAEA
+554 
-559 EESEEAEVTTETE
+559 EEAEPV
-572 ESEEVEEIAETEES
+572 V
-586 EEVEEIA
+586 
-593 EAEESEEVEVIAEA
+593 
-607 EESEEVEVTTETE
+607 
-620 ESEEVEVTAETE
+620 
-632 ESEEVEVTAE
+632 
-642 AEESEEVEVT
+642 
-652 AETEEFEEVK
+652 
-662 VIAEAE
+662 
-668 ESEEVEEIAEAE
+668 
-680 ESEVEAFV
+680 
-688 ELEETQPEMVLDEAI
+688 LEETQQEMVLNEAI
-703 EQKSEFIHVAEAD
+703 EQKNEFIHVAEAD
-716 EQTKKDVQSFAN
+716 EQTKKDVQSFAD
-728 VLIAETEENKLVV
+728 VLIAEEAAIEEEQSVV
-741 EEALVAEEQPVVE
+741 EEAVIEEEQPVVE
-754 EAPIAEGKPVVE
+754 EAVIE
-766 EAPVAE
+766 
-772 EQLVVEEALV
+772 
-782 AEEQPVVEEA
+782 EEQPVVEEA
-792 PIAEGKSVVEEAP
+792 VIEEAVIEEEQPVVEEAVIEEEQRVVEETVIEEEQRVVEETVIEEEQPVAEETPVVEEPPVVEEAAIEEEQSVVEETPVVEEQRVVEETVIEEEQP
-805 VAEEQLVVEE
+805 VAEETPV
-815 TTIAEEKPV
+815 AEEPPV
-824 VPKEEP
+824 VQKEEP

-840 NVVMLKQDRTRLM
+840 NVVMLKQDRARLV
-853 ERHAARTSVMQPS
+853 ERHAARTNAMQPS
-866 MGERVENKPVHQV
+866 MKERVENKPVH
-879 EESPVQQVVVES
+879 
-891 RVEEQPVKQVVVD
+891 
-904 PQVEEQP
+904 QVEEQP

-933 QVKEQPMQQVV
+933 QVEEQPMQQVA
-944 VEPQVEV
+944 
-951 QPMQQVVVEPQVKEQ
+951 
-966 PMQQVVVEPQVKE
+966 
-979 QPMQQVVVEPQVEEQ
+979 VEPQVEERP
-994 LGQQMV
+994 V
-1000 VESQVEEKPM
+1000 
-1010 QQVVV
+1010 QQVVA
-1015 EQVQKPISSTEVQ
+1015 ESQQVQKPISSTEVE

-1039 DMRNVLQTPPT
+1039 DVRNVLQTPPT
-1050 YTVPPLALLSIPR
+1050 YTIPSLTLLSIPQ
-1063 QAALDNKEWLEEQK
+1063 QAALDNTEWLEEQK

-1431 NYLFQQED
+1431 NYLFKQED
-1439 LLAKTEQSES
+1439 LLAKTEQAES
-1449 EDELFFDACQFV
+1449 EDELFLDACQFV

-1498 ARGTKPRDVLIS
+1498 GRGTKPRDVLIS

>member
-59 IPDDG
+59 VPDNG
-64 FDEDDVREQPRFE
+64 FDEEDESEVNRFE
-77 EQHVQSGVYEDQPTQ
+77 EQPVQGVAYEEPTAQ

-105 EKVVATYEEPEVQ
+105 EKVVSTYEEPEVQ
-118 YEPDPEPV
+118 YEPVRESV
-126 VKKVSVPS
+126 VKKASAPS
-134 QESSRRPFRPTEM
+134 QESNRRPFRPTEM

-161 KVEKQEEEKERED
+161 KVEKQEEVKERED
-174 LEISVEGKSVVDAW
+174 LEISVEGKAVVDAW

-194 TLSAFSEGQTTT
+194 KLSDFSEGQAT
-206 PSSSGRAGNQQEEQN
+206 SSAPGEVVEQKGQQ
-221 HSKKEEKSVVDQWLE
+221 SKKEEKSVVDQWLE

-242 ERQEPVVEEKEVV
+242 ERQVPLVEEKEVIK
-255 QEINTPQEVSAD
+255 EMSTPQEVSAD
-267 EFLHKTIA
+267 ELLHKTVA
-275 ERTEDAGKEKDVVV
+275 EQMESAKLEKDVVV
-289 SNENSLQEELVD
+289 LNENNLQEELVA
-301 SQVEHED
+301 SKVEHED
-308 TILAEEM
+308 TILSEEI
-315 KCNTEIEKQTSEE
+315 KRNTEIKQPTIEVEKQAPEE

-349 FAEIAETEEPEVEVT
+349 LEEVEVITETEELEEVEVIAETEEL
-364 AETEESEEV
+364 EEV
-373 EVTAETEESEE
+373 EVIAEAEESEE

-394 EEVEVTAETEESEE
+394 EEVEEVEVITEAEESEEVEVIAETEESEE
-408 VEVTAETEE
+408 VEVIAETEEPEEVEVIAEAEESEEVEVIAETEEPEEVEVIAEMEEVEEVEVITEAEESEEVEVIAETEE
-417 SEEVEVTAEAEESEE
+417 SEEVEV
-432 VEVTAETEEF
+432 
-442 EEVKVIA
+442 
-449 EAEESEEAEVT
+449 
-460 TETEESEE
+460 
-468 VEEIA
+468 
-473 ETEESEEVEEIA
+473 IA

-498 AEESEEVEVTTETEE
+498 AEESEEVEV
-513 SEEVEVTAETEESEE
+513 
-528 VEVTA
+528 
-533 EAEESEEVEVTAE
+533 
-546 TEEFEEVK
+546 
-554 VIAEA
+554 
-559 EESEEAEVTTETE
+559 
-572 ESEEVEEIAETEES
+572 IAETEEL
-586 EEVEEIA
+586 
-593 EAEESEEVEVIAEA
+593 EEVEVIAET
-607 EESEEVEVTTETE
+607 EELEEVEVI
-620 ESEEVEVTAETE
+620 AETKGPV
-632 ESEEVEVTAE
+632 VETFVAL
-642 AEESEEVEVT
+642 
-652 AETEEFEEVK
+652 
-662 VIAEAE
+662 
-668 ESEEVEEIAEAE
+668 EEIQQED
-680 ESEVEAFV
+680 EV
-688 ELEETQPEMVLDEAI
+688 I
-703 EQKSEFIHVAEAD
+703 EQNSEFIHVAEAD
-716 EQTKKDVQSFAN
+716 EQTKNDVQSFAN
-728 VLIAETEENKLVV
+728 VLIAETEENKR
-741 EEALVAEEQPVVE
+741 
-754 EAPIAEGKPVVE
+754 VVE
-766 EAPVAE
+766 EAPV
-772 EQLVVEEALV
+772 VEE
-782 AEEQPVVEEA
+782 
-792 PIAEGKSVVEEAP
+792 KSVVEEVP
-805 VAEEQLVVEE
+805 VAEEQSVV
-815 TTIAEEKPV
+815 K
-824 VPKEEP
+824 KEEP

-853 ERHAARTSVMQPS
+853 ERHAARANAMQPS
-866 MGERVENKPVHQV
+866 ANVRVENKPV
-879 EESPVQQVVVES
+879 QQEVA
-891 RVEEQPVKQVVVD
+891 
-904 PQVEEQP
+904 
-911 MQQVVVEPQ
+911 EPQ
-920 VEEQPMQQVVVEP
+920 VEEQPMQQVVVES
-933 QVKEQPMQQVV
+933 QVEESPVQQVV
-944 VEPQVEV
+944 A
-951 QPMQQVVVEPQVKEQ
+951 
-966 PMQQVVVEPQVKE
+966 
-979 QPMQQVVVEPQVEEQ
+979 EPQVEEQ
-994 LGQQMV
+994 
-1000 VESQVEEKPM
+1000 PM

-1015 EQVQKPISSTEVQ
+1015 EQVQKPISSTEVK

-1039 DMRNVLQTPPT
+1039 DMRNVLHTPPT
-1050 YTVPPLALLSIPR
+1050 YTVPPLALLSIP
-1063 QAALDNKEWLEEQK
+1063 QQTALDNTEWLEEQK

-1402 SKPVRVQGVYVS
+1402 SKPVRIQGVYVS

-1424 VKKQMKP
+1424 VRKQMKP
-1431 NYLFQQED
+1431 NYLFKQED
-1439 LLAKTEQSES
+1439 LLAKTEQAES

-1498 ARGTKPRDVLIS
+1498 GRGTKPRDVLIS

>member
-1 MLDWMKKLFNKEE
+1 
-14 EQTAMNKEVP
+14 
-24 KQIESQPKIP
+24 
-34 RVNHYTE
+34 
-41 AREAQMASRNA
+41 
-52 GKCRFPL
+52 
-59 IPDDG
+59 
-64 FDEDDVREQPRFE
+64 
-77 EQHVQSGVYEDQPTQ
+77 
-92 RGIKVERSRRPYV
+92 
-105 EKVVATYEEPEVQ
+105 
-118 YEPDPEPV
+118 
-126 VKKVSVPS
+126 
-134 QESSRRPFRPTEM
+134 
-147 ISPIYGYNRPSVEK
+147 
-161 KVEKQEEEKERED
+161 
-174 LEISVEGKSVVDAW
+174 
-188 LEKKGY
+188 
-194 TLSAFSEGQTTT
+194 
-206 PSSSGRAGNQQEEQN
+206 
-221 HSKKEEKSVVDQWLE
+221 
-236 KNGYEI
+236 
-242 ERQEPVVEEKEVV
+242 
-255 QEINTPQEVSAD
+255 
-267 EFLHKTIA
+267 
-275 ERTEDAGKEKDVVV
+275 
-289 SNENSLQEELVD
+289 
-301 SQVEHED
+301 
-308 TILAEEM
+308 
-315 KCNTEIEKQTSEE
+315 
-328 SVIVKAEEKL
+328 
-338 EETIIVEIPEE
+338 
-349 FAEIAETEEPEVEVT
+349 VEVIT
-364 AETEESEEV
+364 ETEESEEA
-373 EVTAETEESEE
+373 EVIAEVEESEE

-394 EEVEVTAETEESEE
+394 EEA
-408 VEVTAETEE
+408 
-417 SEEVEVTAEAEESEE
+417 
-432 VEVTAETEEF
+432 
-442 EEVKVIA
+442 
-449 EAEESEEAEVT
+449 
-460 TETEESEE
+460 
-468 VEEIA
+468 
-473 ETEESEEVEEIA
+473 
-485 EAEESEEVEVIAE
+485 EVIAE
-498 AEESEEVEVTTETEE
+498 INAPVVETFV
-513 SEEVEVTAETEESEE
+513 AL
-528 VEVTA
+528 
-533 EAEESEEVEVTAE
+533 
-546 TEEFEEVK
+546 
-554 VIAEA
+554 
-559 EESEEAEVTTETE
+559 
-572 ESEEVEEIAETEES
+572 EEIQQE
-586 EEVEEIA
+586 
-593 EAEESEEVEVIAEA
+593 
-607 EESEEVEVTTETE
+607 
-620 ESEEVEVTAETE
+620 
-632 ESEEVEVTAE
+632 
-642 AEESEEVEVT
+642 
-652 AETEEFEEVK
+652 
-662 VIAEAE
+662 
-668 ESEEVEEIAEAE
+668 
-680 ESEVEAFV
+680 
-688 ELEETQPEMVLDEAI
+688 DEAI

-716 EQTKKDVQSFAN
+716 EQTKKDVQSFAD
-728 VLIAETEENKLVV
+728 VLIAE
-741 EEALVAEEQPVVE
+741 EQR
-754 EAPIAEGKPVVE
+754 VVE

-772 EQLVVEEALV
+772 EQQVVEEAPVVEEQSVVEEAPVVEEQPVAEETLV
-782 AEEQPVVEEA
+782 AEEQR
-792 PIAEGKSVVEEAP
+792 VVEEAP
-805 VAEEQLVVEE
+805 VAEEQQVVEE
-815 TTIAEEKPV
+815 APVVEEQSVVEEAPVVEEQPVAEETPVAEEQPV
-824 VPKEEP
+824 VQKEEP

-853 ERHAARTSVMQPS
+853 ERHAARANAMQPS
-866 MGERVENKPVHQV
+866 ANVRVENKPVQQEVAEPQV
-879 EESPVQQVVVES
+879 EERPVQQVVAE
-891 RVEEQPVKQVVVD
+891 
-904 PQVEEQP
+904 PQVEENP
-911 MQQVVVEPQ
+911 MQQVAVEPQVEERPVQQVVEPQVEERPVQQVVEPQVEERPVQQVVVEPQ
-920 VEEQPMQQVVVEP
+920 VEEQ
-933 QVKEQPMQQVV
+933 
-944 VEPQVEV
+944 
-951 QPMQQVVVEPQVKEQ
+951 
-966 PMQQVVVEPQVKE
+966 
-979 QPMQQVVVEPQVEEQ
+979 
-994 LGQQMV
+994 
-1000 VESQVEEKPM
+1000 PM

-1039 DMRNVLQTPPT
+1039 DMRNVLHTPPT
-1050 YTVPPLALLSIPR
+1050 YTVPPLALLSIP
-1063 QAALDNKEWLEEQK
+1063 QQSALDNTEWLEEQK

-1431 NYLFQQED
+1431 NYLFKQED
-1439 LLAKTEQSES
+1439 LLAKTEQAES
-1449 EDELFFDACQFV
+1449 EDELFLDACQFV

-1498 ARGTKPRDVLIS
+1498 GRGTKPRDVLIS

>member
-59 IPDDG
+59 VPDNG
-64 FDEDDVREQPRFE
+64 FDEEDESEVNRFE
-77 EQHVQSGVYEDQPTQ
+77 EQPVQGVTYEEPTAQ

-105 EKVVATYEEPEVQ
+105 EKVVSTYEEPEVQ
-118 YEPDPEPV
+118 YEPVRESV
-126 VKKVSVPS
+126 VKKASVPS
-134 QESSRRPFRPTEM
+134 QESNRRPFRPTEM

-161 KVEKQEEEKERED
+161 KEEKQEEVKERED

-194 TLSAFSEGQTTT
+194 TLSDFSEGQAPT
-206 PSSSGRAGNQQEEQN
+206 SSSHRAANQQGEQQYEEN
-221 HSKKEEKSVVDQWLE
+221 KKEEKSVVDQWLE

-242 ERQEPVVEEKEVV
+242 ERQVPLVEEKEVI
-255 QEINTPQEVSAD
+255 QEMSTPQEVSAD
-267 EFLHKTIA
+267 ELLHKTVA
-275 ERTEDAGKEKDVVV
+275 EQMESAKLEKDVVV
-289 SNENSLQEELVD
+289 LNKNNLQEELVA
-301 SQVEHED
+301 SKVEHED
-308 TILAEEM
+308 TILSEEI
-315 KCNTEIEKQTSEE
+315 KRNTEIKQPTIEVEKQAPEE

-338 EETIIVEIPEE
+338 EETIIVEIL
-349 FAEIAETEEPEVEVT
+349 
-364 AETEESEEV
+364 EEV
-373 EVTAETEESEE
+373 SK
-384 VEVIAEAEES
+384 VEVI
-394 EEVEVTAETEESEE
+394 
-408 VEVTAETEE
+408 
-417 SEEVEVTAEAEESEE
+417 
-432 VEVTAETEEF
+432 AETEEF
-442 EEVKVIA
+442 EEVVMETEAPEEVEVIT
-449 EAEESEEAEVT
+449 ETEESEEAEV
-460 TETEESEE
+460 
-468 VEEIA
+468 
-473 ETEESEEVEEIA
+473 IA

-498 AEESEEVEVTTETEE
+498 AEESEEVEVITETEE
-513 SEEVEVTAETEESEE
+513 LEEAEVIAETEESEE
-528 VEVTA
+528 VEVIA
-533 EAEESEEVEVTAE
+533 EAEESEEVEV
-546 TEEFEEVK
+546 
-554 VIAEA
+554 I
-559 EESEEAEVTTETE
+559 TETE
-572 ESEEVEEIAETEES
+572 ELEEVEVIAETEEL
-586 EEVEEIA
+586 EEVEVIA

-607 EESEEVEVTTETE
+607 EESEEAEVIAEVE
-620 ESEEVEVTAETE
+620 ESEEVE
-632 ESEEVEVTAE
+632 
-642 AEESEEVEVT
+642 
-652 AETEEFEEVK
+652 

-668 ESEEVEEIAEAE
+668 ESEEAEVIAEINAPVVETFVALEEIQQE
-680 ESEVEAFV
+680 
-688 ELEETQPEMVLDEAI
+688 DEAI
-703 EQKSEFIHVAEAD
+703 EQKSEFIYVAEAD
-716 EQTKKDVQSFAN
+716 EQTKKDVQSFAD
-728 VLIAETEENKLVV
+728 VLIAE
-741 EEALVAEEQPVVE
+741 EQ
-754 EAPIAEGKPVVE
+754 PVVE

-772 EQLVVEEALV
+772 EQQVVEEAPVVEEQSVVEEAPVVEEQPVAEETLVAEEQRVVEEAPVVEEQRVVEEVPV
-782 AEEQPVVEEA
+782 AEEQPVV
-792 PIAEGKSVVEEAP
+792 
-805 VAEEQLVVEE
+805 Q
-815 TTIAEEKPV
+815 
-824 VPKEEP
+824 KEEP

-853 ERHAARTSVMQPS
+853 ERHAARANAMQPS
-866 MGERVENKPVHQV
+866 ANVRVENKPVQQEVAEPQV
-879 EESPVQQVVVES
+879 EERPVQQVVAKPQ
-891 RVEEQPVKQVVVD
+891 VEEHPVQQVVAKPQVEEHPVQQVVAK

-911 MQQVVVEPQ
+911 MQQVVAEPQVEERPVQQEVAEPQ
-920 VEEQPMQQVVVEP
+920 VEEQPMQQVVA
-933 QVKEQPMQQVV
+933 
-944 VEPQVEV
+944 EPQVEERPV
-951 QPMQQVVVEPQVKEQ
+951 QQVVAEPQVEEH
-966 PMQQVVVEPQVKE
+966 PVQQVVA
-979 QPMQQVVVEPQVEEQ
+979 EPQVEEQ
-994 LGQQMV
+994 
-1000 VESQVEEKPM
+1000 PI

-1039 DMRNVLQTPPT
+1039 DMRNVLHTPPT
-1050 YTVPPLALLSIPR
+1050 YTVPPLALLSIP
-1063 QAALDNKEWLEEQK
+1063 QQSALDNTEWLEEQK

-1237 MVELAPYNSVPH
+1237 MVELAPYNAVPH
-1249 LVAPVITDVKAATA
+1249 LVAPVITDVKAATV

-1431 NYLFQQED
+1431 NYLFKQED
-1439 LLAKTEQSES
+1439 LLAKTEQAES
-1449 EDELFFDACQFV
+1449 EDELFLDACQFV

-1498 ARGTKPRDVLIS
+1498 GRGTKPRDVLIS

>member
-1 MLDWMKKLFNKEE
+1 ETEELEEVEVIAEAEELEEVEVIAETE
-14 EQTAMNKEVP
+14 EQEEV
-24 KQIESQPKIP
+24 
-34 RVNHYTE
+34 
-41 AREAQMASRNA
+41 
-52 GKCRFPL
+52 
-59 IPDDG
+59 
-64 FDEDDVREQPRFE
+64 
-77 EQHVQSGVYEDQPTQ
+77 
-92 RGIKVERSRRPYV
+92 
-105 EKVVATYEEPEVQ
+105 EV
-118 YEPDPEPV
+118 
-126 VKKVSVPS
+126 
-134 QESSRRPFRPTEM
+134 
-147 ISPIYGYNRPSVEK
+147 
-161 KVEKQEEEKERED
+161 
-174 LEISVEGKSVVDAW
+174 
-188 LEKKGY
+188 
-194 TLSAFSEGQTTT
+194 
-206 PSSSGRAGNQQEEQN
+206 
-221 HSKKEEKSVVDQWLE
+221 
-236 KNGYEI
+236 
-242 ERQEPVVEEKEVV
+242 
-255 QEINTPQEVSAD
+255 
-267 EFLHKTIA
+267 
-275 ERTEDAGKEKDVVV
+275 
-289 SNENSLQEELVD
+289 
-301 SQVEHED
+301 
-308 TILAEEM
+308 
-315 KCNTEIEKQTSEE
+315 
-328 SVIVKAEEKL
+328 
-338 EETIIVEIPEE
+338 
-349 FAEIAETEEPEVEVT
+349 IAETEEPE
-364 AETEESEEV
+364 EV
-373 EVTAETEESEE
+373 EVIAETEESEE
-384 VEVIAEAEES
+384 VEVIAEIKAPV
-394 EEVEVTAETEESEE
+394 VETFVAL
-408 VEVTAETEE
+408 
-417 SEEVEVTAEAEESEE
+417 
-432 VEVTAETEEF
+432 
-442 EEVKVIA
+442 
-449 EAEESEEAEVT
+449 
-460 TETEESEE
+460 
-468 VEEIA
+468 EEIQQ
-473 ETEESEEVEEIA
+473 E
-485 EAEESEEVEVIAE
+485 
-498 AEESEEVEVTTETEE
+498 
-513 SEEVEVTAETEESEE
+513 
-528 VEVTA
+528 
-533 EAEESEEVEVTAE
+533 
-546 TEEFEEVK
+546 
-554 VIAEA
+554 
-559 EESEEAEVTTETE
+559 
-572 ESEEVEEIAETEES
+572 
-586 EEVEEIA
+586 
-593 EAEESEEVEVIAEA
+593 
-607 EESEEVEVTTETE
+607 
-620 ESEEVEVTAETE
+620 
-632 ESEEVEVTAE
+632 
-642 AEESEEVEVT
+642 
-652 AETEEFEEVK
+652 
-662 VIAEAE
+662 
-668 ESEEVEEIAEAE
+668 
-680 ESEVEAFV
+680 
-688 ELEETQPEMVLDEAI
+688 DEAI

-716 EQTKKDVQSFAN
+716 EQTKNDVQSFAN
-728 VLIAETEENKLVV
+728 VLLAETEENKR
-741 EEALVAEEQPVVE
+741 
-754 EAPIAEGKPVVE
+754 VVE

-772 EQLVVEEALV
+772 EQRVVEETPV
-782 AEEQPVVEEA
+782 AEEQR
-792 PIAEGKSVVEEAP
+792 VVEEAP
-805 VAEEQLVVEE
+805 VAEEQRVVEE
-815 TTIAEEKPV
+815 APVAEEQPV
-824 VPKEEP
+824 VKKEEP
-830 KREKKRHVPF
+830 EREKKRHVPF

-853 ERHAARTSVMQPS
+853 ERHAARANAMQHSVNV
-866 MGERVENKPVHQV
+866 RVENR
-879 EESPVQQVVVES
+879 PVQQVVAE
-891 RVEEQPVKQVVVD
+891 

-911 MQQVVVEPQ
+911 MQQVVAEPQ
-920 VEEQPMQQVVVEP
+920 VEEQPMQQVVVES
-933 QVKEQPMQQVV
+933 QVEEQPMQQVV
-944 VEPQVEV
+944 VES
-951 QPMQQVVVEPQVKEQ
+951 
-966 PMQQVVVEPQVKE
+966 
-979 QPMQQVVVEPQVEEQ
+979 QVEEQ
-994 LGQQMV
+994 SV
-1000 VESQVEEKPM
+1000 
-1010 QQVVV
+1010 QQVVAEPQMEERPV
-1015 EQVQKPISSTEVQ
+1015 QQVVEEQVQKPISSTEVQ

-1039 DMRNVLQTPPT
+1039 DMRNVLHTPPT
-1050 YTVPPLALLSIPR
+1050 YTVPPLALLSIP
-1063 QAALDNKEWLEEQK
+1063 QQSALDNTEWLDEQK

-1424 VKKQMKP
+1424 VRKQMKP
-1431 NYLFQQED
+1431 NYLFKQED
-1439 LLAKTEQSES
+1439 LLAKTEQAES
-1449 EDELFFDACQFV
+1449 EDELFFEACQFV

-1486 IEEMES
+1486 IEEMQS

>member
-24 KQIESQPKIP
+24 KQVESQPKIP

-59 IPDDG
+59 VPDNG
-64 FDEDDVREQPRFE
+64 FDEEDVIETGHFE
-77 EQHVQSGVYEDQPTQ
+77 EQPVQAVTYENEPIQ
-92 RGIKVERSRRPYV
+92 RGIKVERSRRQYV
-105 EKVVATYEEPEVQ
+105 EKVVSTYEEPEMQ
-118 YEPDPEPV
+118 YEPEREPV
-126 VKKVSVPS
+126 VKKASTPA
-134 QESSRRPFRPTEM
+134 QESNRRPFRPTEM

-161 KVEKQEEEKERED
+161 KEEKQEEVKERED

-194 TLSAFSEGQTTT
+194 TLSDFSEGQAPT
-206 PSSSGRAGNQQEEQN
+206 SSSHRAANEQGEQQYED
-221 HSKKEEKSVVDQWLE
+221 SKKEEKSVVDQWLE

-242 ERQEPVVEEKEVV
+242 ERQEPIVEEKEVV
-255 QEINTPQEVSAD
+255 QEMSAPQEVPAA
-267 EFLHKTIA
+267 ELLHETIA
-275 ERTEDAGKEKDVVV
+275 ERMEGAKQESDVVDK
-289 SNENSLQEELVD
+289 NILQEELVD
-301 SQVEHED
+301 SKVEHED
-308 TILAEEM
+308 TILSEEI
-315 KCNTEIEKQTSEE
+315 KRSTEIEQPTIEVEKQAPEE
-328 SVIVKAEEKL
+328 SMIVKAEEKL
-338 EETIIVEIPEE
+338 EETIVVEIPEE
-349 FAEIAETEEPEVEVT
+349 VEVIAEAEEP
-364 AETEESEEV
+364 EEV
-373 EVTAETEESEE
+373 EVIAEAEEPEEVEVIAEAEEPEEVEVIMEAEESEE
-384 VEVIAEAEES
+384 VEVIAEAEEP
-394 EEVEVTAETEESEE
+394 EEVEV
-408 VEVTAETEE
+408 
-417 SEEVEVTAEAEESEE
+417 
-432 VEVTAETEEF
+432 
-442 EEVKVIA
+442 
-449 EAEESEEAEVT
+449 
-460 TETEESEE
+460 
-468 VEEIA
+468 
-473 ETEESEEVEEIA
+473 IA

-498 AEESEEVEVTTETEE
+498 AEESEEVEV
-513 SEEVEVTAETEESEE
+513 
-528 VEVTA
+528 
-533 EAEESEEVEVTAE
+533 
-546 TEEFEEVK
+546 
-554 VIAEA
+554 
-559 EESEEAEVTTETE
+559 
-572 ESEEVEEIAETEES
+572 IAET
-586 EEVEEIA
+586 
-593 EAEESEEVEVIAEA
+593 EESEEVEVIAEA
-607 EESEEVEVTTETE
+607 EEPEEVE
-620 ESEEVEVTAETE
+620 
-632 ESEEVEVTAE
+632 
-642 AEESEEVEVT
+642 
-652 AETEEFEEVK
+652 

-668 ESEEVEEIAEAE
+668 EPEEVEVIAEAE
-680 ESEVEAFV
+680 EPEEVEVIAEAE
-688 ELEETQPEMVLDEAI
+688 ELEEVEPVALEEMQQEMVLNEAI
-703 EQKSEFIHVAEAD
+703 EQKNEFIHVAEAD
-716 EQTKKDVQSFAN
+716 EQTKKDVQSFAD
-728 VLIAETEENKLVV
+728 VLIAEEQRVVEEAPVVEEQSVVEEAPIAEEQPVAEETLVV
-741 EEALVAEEQPVVE
+741 EEQPVAEETSIVEEQPVAEEAPIAEEQPVAEEAPIAEEAPVVEEQSVVEEAPIAEEQPVVE
-754 EAPIAEGKPVVE
+754 EAPIAEEQPVAE
-766 EAPVAE
+766 EAPV
-772 EQLVVEEALV
+772 V
-782 AEEQPVVEEA
+782 EEQPVV
-792 PIAEGKSVVEEAP
+792 
-805 VAEEQLVVEE
+805 Q
-815 TTIAEEKPV
+815 
-824 VPKEEP
+824 KEEP

-840 NVVMLKQDRTRLM
+840 NVVMLKQDRARLM
-853 ERHAARTSVMQPS
+853 ERHASRTNAMQSS
-866 MGERVENKPVHQV
+866 MSERVENKPVHQV
-879 EESPVQQVVVES
+879 EEQ
-891 RVEEQPVKQVVVD
+891 
-904 PQVEEQP
+904 PQVEEKP

-920 VEEQPMQQVVVEP
+920 VEE
-933 QVKEQPMQQVV
+933 KLMQQVV
-944 VEPQVEV
+944 VEPQVE
-951 QPMQQVVVEPQVKEQ
+951 EK
-966 PMQQVVVEPQVKE
+966 
-979 QPMQQVVVEPQVEEQ
+979 PMQQVVVEPQVEE
-994 LGQQMV
+994 
-1000 VESQVEEKPM
+1000 KPM
-1010 QQVVV
+1010 QQVMVEPQVEEAQPVQQVV
-1015 EQVQKPISSTEVQ
+1015 AEQVQKPISSTEVE

-1039 DMRNVLQTPPT
+1039 DVRNVLQTPPT
-1050 YTVPPLALLSIPR
+1050 YTIPSLTLLSIPQ
-1063 QAALDNKEWLEEQK
+1063 QAALDNTEWLEEQK

-1284 RDLTRYNTIVSE
+1284 RDLTRYNTIVSG

-1431 NYLFQQED
+1431 NYLFKQED
-1439 LLAKTEQSES
+1439 LLAKTEQAES
-1449 EDELFFDACQFV
+1449 EDELFLDACQFV

-1498 ARGTKPRDVLIS
+1498 GRGTKPRDVLIS

>member
-1 MLDWMKKLFNKEE
+1 E
-14 EQTAMNKEVP
+14 EQKEV
-24 KQIESQPKIP
+24 
-34 RVNHYTE
+34 
-41 AREAQMASRNA
+41 
-52 GKCRFPL
+52 
-59 IPDDG
+59 
-64 FDEDDVREQPRFE
+64 
-77 EQHVQSGVYEDQPTQ
+77 
-92 RGIKVERSRRPYV
+92 
-105 EKVVATYEEPEVQ
+105 EV
-118 YEPDPEPV
+118 
-126 VKKVSVPS
+126 
-134 QESSRRPFRPTEM
+134 
-147 ISPIYGYNRPSVEK
+147 
-161 KVEKQEEEKERED
+161 
-174 LEISVEGKSVVDAW
+174 
-188 LEKKGY
+188 
-194 TLSAFSEGQTTT
+194 
-206 PSSSGRAGNQQEEQN
+206 
-221 HSKKEEKSVVDQWLE
+221 
-236 KNGYEI
+236 
-242 ERQEPVVEEKEVV
+242 
-255 QEINTPQEVSAD
+255 
-267 EFLHKTIA
+267 
-275 ERTEDAGKEKDVVV
+275 
-289 SNENSLQEELVD
+289 
-301 SQVEHED
+301 
-308 TILAEEM
+308 
-315 KCNTEIEKQTSEE
+315 
-328 SVIVKAEEKL
+328 
-338 EETIIVEIPEE
+338 
-349 FAEIAETEEPEVEVT
+349 IAETEEQK
-364 AETEESEEV
+364 
-373 EVTAETEESEE
+373 E
-384 VEVIAEAEES
+384 VEVIAEAEEQ
-394 EEVEVTAETEESEE
+394 EEVEA
-408 VEVTAETEE
+408 
-417 SEEVEVTAEAEESEE
+417 
-432 VEVTAETEEF
+432 
-442 EEVKVIA
+442 IA
-449 EAEESEEAEVT
+449 EAEEQ
-460 TETEESEE
+460 EE
-468 VEEIA
+468 VEP
-473 ETEESEEVEEIA
+473 V
-485 EAEESEEVEVIAE
+485 V
-498 AEESEEVEVTTETEE
+498 
-513 SEEVEVTAETEESEE
+513 
-528 VEVTA
+528 
-533 EAEESEEVEVTAE
+533 
-546 TEEFEEVK
+546 
-554 VIAEA
+554 
-559 EESEEAEVTTETE
+559 
-572 ESEEVEEIAETEES
+572 
-586 EEVEEIA
+586 
-593 EAEESEEVEVIAEA
+593 
-607 EESEEVEVTTETE
+607 
-620 ESEEVEVTAETE
+620 
-632 ESEEVEVTAE
+632 
-642 AEESEEVEVT
+642 
-652 AETEEFEEVK
+652 
-662 VIAEAE
+662 
-668 ESEEVEEIAEAE
+668 
-680 ESEVEAFV
+680 
-688 ELEETQPEMVLDEAI
+688 LEETQQEMVLNEAI
-703 EQKSEFIHVAEAD
+703 EQKNEFIHVAEAD
-716 EQTKKDVQSFAN
+716 EQTKKDVQSFAD
-728 VLIAETEENKLVV
+728 VLITEEQLVV
-741 EEALVAEEQPVVE
+741 EETPIVEEQPVAEETPIVE
-754 EAPIAEGKPVVE
+754 EQPVVE

-772 EQLVVEEALV
+772 EQ
-782 AEEQPVVEEA
+782 PVVEET
-792 PIAEGKSVVEEAP
+792 P

-815 TTIAEEKPV
+815 TPVAEEQSVVEEAPIVEEQPV
-824 VPKEEP
+824 VQKEEP

-853 ERHAARTSVMQPS
+853 ERHAARTNAMQPS
-866 MGERVENKPVHQV
+866 MSERVENKSVHQV
-879 EESPVQQVVVES
+879 EEKPQVEEKQMQQVVVKPQ
-891 RVEEQPVKQVVVD
+891 VEEKQMQRVVE

-920 VEEQPMQQVVVEP
+920 VEEQPV
-933 QVKEQPMQQVV
+933 
-944 VEPQVEV
+944 
-951 QPMQQVVVEPQVKEQ
+951 
-966 PMQQVVVEPQVKE
+966 
-979 QPMQQVVVEPQVEEQ
+979 QQVVVEPQVEEQ
-994 LGQQMV
+994 PVQQV
-1000 VESQVEEKPM
+1000 VEPQVEEVQPV
-1010 QQVVV
+1010 QQVVA
-1015 EQVQKPISSTEVQ
+1015 EQVQKPISSTEVE

-1039 DMRNVLQTPPT
+1039 DVRNVLQTPPT
-1050 YTVPPLALLSIPR
+1050 YTIPPLTLLSIPQ
-1063 QAALDNKEWLEEQK
+1063 QAALDNTEWLEEQK

-1431 NYLFQQED
+1431 NYLFKQED
-1439 LLAKTEQSES
+1439 LLAKTEQAES
-1449 EDELFFDACQFV
+1449 EDELFLDACQFV

-1498 ARGTKPRDVLIS
+1498 GRGTKPRDVLIS

>member
-14 EQTAMNKEVP
+14 EKTAMNKEVP
-24 KQIESQPKIP
+24 KQIVSQPKIP

-59 IPDDG
+59 IPDNG
-64 FDEDDVREQPRFE
+64 FDEEDVRELPNFE
-77 EQHVQSGVYEDQPTQ
+77 EQPIQRGTYEEQPTQ
-92 RGIKVERSRRPYV
+92 RGTKVERSRRPYV
-105 EKVVATYEEPEVQ
+105 ETEAPTYEEPELQ
-118 YEPDPEPV
+118 YEPEPEPV
-126 VKKVSVPS
+126 VKKAFVPS
-134 QESSRRPFRPTEM
+134 QESNRRPFRPTEM
-147 ISPIYGYNRPSVEK
+147 ISPIYGYNRPSVET
-161 KVEKQEEEKERED
+161 KVVQEEEKERED
-174 LEISVEGKSVVDAW
+174 LEISVEGKAVVDAW

-194 TLSAFSEGQTTT
+194 TLSDFSEVLQG
-206 PSSSGRAGNQQEEQN
+206 SSSVKNGVNERSN
-221 HSKKEEKSVVDQWLE
+221 KVEEKSVVDAWLE
-236 KNGYEI
+236 KNGYEV
-242 ERQEPVVEEKEVV
+242 ERQAPSLEE
-255 QEINTPQEVSAD
+255 SLSD
-267 EFLHKTIA
+267 DLLHKTVGQHVEEEATIVQA
-275 ERTEDAGKEKDVVV
+275 LKQEQDVVALSSTED
-289 SNENSLQEELVD
+289 NEETLQEESID
-301 SQVEHED
+301 SKVERVYS
-308 TILAEEM
+308 ILAEENE
-315 KCNTEIEKQTSEE
+315 CNTEIEEIVAEVAANQVEE
-328 SVIVKAEEKL
+328 ETLEDVVIVKADEKL
-338 EETIIVEIPEE
+338 EETITIEIPDAFE
-349 FAEIAETEEPEVEVT
+349 
-364 AETEESEEV
+364 EEV
-373 EVTAETEESEE
+373 
-384 VEVIAEAEES
+384 VEL
-394 EEVEVTAETEESEE
+394 
-408 VEVTAETEE
+408 
-417 SEEVEVTAEAEESEE
+417 
-432 VEVTAETEEF
+432 
-442 EEVKVIA
+442 
-449 EAEESEEAEVT
+449 EESEEAE
-460 TETEESEE
+460 ED
-468 VEEIA
+468 A
-473 ETEESEEVEEIA
+473 EL
-485 EAEESEEVEVIAE
+485 
-498 AEESEEVEVTTETEE
+498 
-513 SEEVEVTAETEESEE
+513 
-528 VEVTA
+528 
-533 EAEESEEVEVTAE
+533 
-546 TEEFEEVK
+546 
-554 VIAEA
+554 
-559 EESEEAEVTTETE
+559 EESEEAEEVAELE
-572 ESEEVEEIAETEES
+572 ESEEAEEVVELEESKEAEEDAELEES
-586 EEVEEIA
+586 EEAEEVVELEESKEA
-593 EAEESEEVEVIAEA
+593 EEDAELEEPEEAEEDAELEEPEEAEEVVELEESKEAEEVAELEESEEAEEVAELEEPEEA
-607 EESEEVEVTTETE
+607 EEGAELEEPE
-620 ESEEVEVTAETE
+620 
-632 ESEEVEVTAE
+632 E
-642 AEESEEVEVT
+642 AEEDAELEEPE
-652 AETEEFEEVK
+652 
-662 VIAEAE
+662 EAE
-668 ESEEVEEIAEAE
+668 EDAELEEPEEAEEDAELEESKEAESVTEFALEETPQEEVIEEAMNTESLENIAVEEQPVISQQETIEFME
-680 ESEVEAFV
+680 ESEVFV
-688 ELEETQPEMVLDEAI
+688 PV
-703 EQKSEFIHVAEAD
+703 SEAD

-728 VLIAETEENKLVV
+728 VLIEEAEEKKQVV
-741 EEALVAEEQPVVE
+741 EEQP
-754 EAPIAEGKPVVE
+754 AA
-766 EAPVAE
+766 
-772 EQLVVEEALV
+772 Q
-782 AEEQPVVEEA
+782 
-792 PIAEGKSVVEEAP
+792 
-805 VAEEQLVVEE
+805 
-815 TTIAEEKPV
+815 
-824 VPKEEP
+824 KEEP
-830 KREKKRHVPF
+830 KREKKRNVPF
-840 NVVMLKQDRTRLM
+840 NVVMLKQDRKKLM
-853 ERHAARTSVMQPS
+853 ERHAVRANVTQSTV
-866 MGERVENKPVHQV
+866 GERVTEK
-879 EESPVQQVVVES
+879 
-891 RVEEQPVKQVVVD
+891 
-904 PQVEEQP
+904 P
-911 MQQVVVEPQ
+911 MQQVVVET
-920 VEEQPMQQVVVEP
+920 
-933 QVKEQPMQQVV
+933 
-944 VEPQVEV
+944 
-951 QPMQQVVVEPQVKEQ
+951 
-966 PMQQVVVEPQVKE
+966 
-979 QPMQQVVVEPQVEEQ
+979 
-994 LGQQMV
+994 
-1000 VESQVEEKPM
+1000 QVEEKPM

-1015 EQVQKPISSTEVQ
+1015 EAQAEEKPMQQVVVEAQVEEKPMQQVVVEAQAEEKPMQQVVVEAQVEEKPMQQMVVAPQVEEKPMQQVVVAEQVQEPISSTEVQ
-1028 EKAYVVNQREN
+1028 EKAYVVNQKEN
-1039 DMRNVLQTPPT
+1039 DMRNVLQTPPKYELPSLT
-1050 YTVPPLALLSIPR
+1050 LLSIPQ
-1063 QAALDNKEWLEEQK
+1063 QAALDNTEWLEEQE
-1077 ELLDTTFNNFHVG
+1077 ELLNTTFNNFHVG

-1228 VKLMLIDPK
+1228 VKLILIDPK

-1284 RDLTRYNTIVSE
+1284 RDLTRYNTIVSG

-1364 TRIAFTVSSQVDS
+1364 TRISFTVSSQVDS

-1414 DDEIEKTVDH
+1414 DDEIERTVDH

-1431 NYLFQQED
+1431 NYLFKQED
-1439 LLAKTEQSES
+1439 LLAKSEQSES

>member
-1 MLDWMKKLFNKEE
+1 
-14 EQTAMNKEVP
+14 
-24 KQIESQPKIP
+24 
-34 RVNHYTE
+34 
-41 AREAQMASRNA
+41 
-52 GKCRFPL
+52 
-59 IPDDG
+59 
-64 FDEDDVREQPRFE
+64 
-77 EQHVQSGVYEDQPTQ
+77 
-92 RGIKVERSRRPYV
+92 
-105 EKVVATYEEPEVQ
+105 
-118 YEPDPEPV
+118 
-126 VKKVSVPS
+126 
-134 QESSRRPFRPTEM
+134 
-147 ISPIYGYNRPSVEK
+147 
-161 KVEKQEEEKERED
+161 
-174 LEISVEGKSVVDAW
+174 
-188 LEKKGY
+188 
-194 TLSAFSEGQTTT
+194 
-206 PSSSGRAGNQQEEQN
+206 
-221 HSKKEEKSVVDQWLE
+221 
-236 KNGYEI
+236 
-242 ERQEPVVEEKEVV
+242 PVVEE
-255 QEINTPQEVSAD
+255 
-267 EFLHKTIA
+267 
-275 ERTEDAGKEKDVVV
+275 
-289 SNENSLQEELVD
+289 
-301 SQVEHED
+301 
-308 TILAEEM
+308 
-315 KCNTEIEKQTSEE
+315 
-328 SVIVKAEEKL
+328 
-338 EETIIVEIPEE
+338 
-349 FAEIAETEEPEVEVT
+349 
-364 AETEESEEV
+364 
-373 EVTAETEESEE
+373 
-384 VEVIAEAEES
+384 
-394 EEVEVTAETEESEE
+394 
-408 VEVTAETEE
+408 
-417 SEEVEVTAEAEESEE
+417 
-432 VEVTAETEEF
+432 
-442 EEVKVIA
+442 
-449 EAEESEEAEVT
+449 
-460 TETEESEE
+460 
-468 VEEIA
+468 
-473 ETEESEEVEEIA
+473 
-485 EAEESEEVEVIAE
+485 
-498 AEESEEVEVTTETEE
+498 
-513 SEEVEVTAETEESEE
+513 
-528 VEVTA
+528 
-533 EAEESEEVEVTAE
+533 
-546 TEEFEEVK
+546 
-554 VIAEA
+554 
-559 EESEEAEVTTETE
+559 
-572 ESEEVEEIAETEES
+572 
-586 EEVEEIA
+586 
-593 EAEESEEVEVIAEA
+593 
-607 EESEEVEVTTETE
+607 
-620 ESEEVEVTAETE
+620 
-632 ESEEVEVTAE
+632 
-642 AEESEEVEVT
+642 
-652 AETEEFEEVK
+652 
-662 VIAEAE
+662 
-668 ESEEVEEIAEAE
+668 
-680 ESEVEAFV
+680 
-688 ELEETQPEMVLDEAI
+688 
-703 EQKSEFIHVAEAD
+703 
-716 EQTKKDVQSFAN
+716 QS
-728 VLIAETEENKLVV
+728 
-741 EEALVAEEQPVVE
+741 VVE
-754 EAPIAEGKPVVE
+754 EAPIAEEQRVVEETPVVE
-766 EAPVAE
+766 E
-772 EQLVVEEALV
+772 QS
-782 AEEQPVVEEA
+782 VVEEA
-792 PIAEGKSVVEEAP
+792 PIAEEQSVVEETPVVEEQSVVEEAP
-805 VAEEQLVVEE
+805 AVEDQ
-815 TTIAEEKPV
+815 PV
-824 VPKEEP
+824 VQKEEP

-853 ERHAARTSVMQPS
+853 ERHAARTNAMQPS
-866 MGERVENKPVHQV
+866 MSERVENKPVHQV
-879 EESPVQQVVVES
+879 EEKSQVEEKPIQQVVVE
-891 RVEEQPVKQVVVD
+891 
-904 PQVEEQP
+904 PQVEEKP

-920 VEEQPMQQVVVEP
+920 VEE
-933 QVKEQPMQQVV
+933 K
-944 VEPQVEV
+944 
-951 QPMQQVVVEPQVKEQ
+951 
-966 PMQQVVVEPQVKE
+966 
-979 QPMQQVVVEPQVEEQ
+979 PMQQVVVEPQVEEKPI
-994 LGQQMV
+994 QQVV
-1000 VESQVEEKPM
+1000 VEPQVEEKPIQQVAVEPQVEEKPMQQVAVEPQVEEKPMQQVAVEPQVEEKPM

-1015 EQVQKPISSTEVQ
+1015 EPQVEEKPMQQVQQVVAEQVQKPISSTEVE

-1050 YTVPPLALLSIPR
+1050 YTIPPLTLLSIPQ
-1063 QAALDNKEWLEEQK
+1063 QAALDNTEWLEEQK

-1431 NYLFQQED
+1431 NYLFKQED
-1439 LLAKTEQSES
+1439 LLAKTEQAES
-1449 EDELFFDACQFV
+1449 EDELFFEACQFV

-1486 IEEMES
+1486 IEEMQS

>member
-59 IPDDG
+59 VPDNG
-64 FDEDDVREQPRFE
+64 FDEEDESEVNRFE
-77 EQHVQSGVYEDQPTQ
+77 EQPVQGVAYEEPTAQ

-105 EKVVATYEEPEVQ
+105 EKVVSTYEEPEVQ
-118 YEPDPEPV
+118 YEPVRESV
-126 VKKVSVPS
+126 VKKASAPS
-134 QESSRRPFRPTEM
+134 QESNRRPFRPTEM

-161 KVEKQEEEKERED
+161 KVEKQEEVKERED
-174 LEISVEGKSVVDAW
+174 LEISVEGKAVVDAW

-194 TLSAFSEGQTTT
+194 KLSDFSEGQAT
-206 PSSSGRAGNQQEEQN
+206 SSAPGEVVEQKGQQ
-221 HSKKEEKSVVDQWLE
+221 SKKEEKSVVDQWLE

-242 ERQEPVVEEKEVV
+242 ERQVPLVEEKEVIK
-255 QEINTPQEVSAD
+255 EMSTPQEVSAD
-267 EFLHKTIA
+267 ELLHKTVA
-275 ERTEDAGKEKDVVV
+275 EQMESAKLEKDVVV
-289 SNENSLQEELVD
+289 LNENNLQEELVA
-301 SQVEHED
+301 SKVEHED
-308 TILAEEM
+308 TILSEEI
-315 KCNTEIEKQTSEE
+315 KRNTEIKQPTIEVEKQAPEE

-349 FAEIAETEEPEVEVT
+349 LEEVEVITETEELEEVEVITETEELEEVEVITETEELEEVEVIAETEEPEELI
-364 AETEESEEV
+364 
-373 EVTAETEESEE
+373 AETEESEE
-384 VEVIAEAEES
+384 VEVIAE
-394 EEVEVTAETEESEE
+394 TEEL
-408 VEVTAETEE
+408 
-417 SEEVEVTAEAEESEE
+417 
-432 VEVTAETEEF
+432 
-442 EEVKVIA
+442 
-449 EAEESEEAEVT
+449 
-460 TETEESEE
+460 
-468 VEEIA
+468 
-473 ETEESEEVEEIA
+473 
-485 EAEESEEVEVIAE
+485 EEVEVIAE
-498 AEESEEVEVTTETEE
+498 TEAPVVETFV
-513 SEEVEVTAETEESEE
+513 AL
-528 VEVTA
+528 
-533 EAEESEEVEVTAE
+533 
-546 TEEFEEVK
+546 
-554 VIAEA
+554 
-559 EESEEAEVTTETE
+559 
-572 ESEEVEEIAETEES
+572 EEIQQED
-586 EEVEEIA
+586 
-593 EAEESEEVEVIAEA
+593 EVI
-607 EESEEVEVTTETE
+607 
-620 ESEEVEVTAETE
+620 
-632 ESEEVEVTAE
+632 
-642 AEESEEVEVT
+642 
-652 AETEEFEEVK
+652 
-662 VIAEAE
+662 
-668 ESEEVEEIAEAE
+668 
-680 ESEVEAFV
+680 
-688 ELEETQPEMVLDEAI
+688 
-703 EQKSEFIHVAEAD
+703 EQNSEFIHVAEAD
-716 EQTKKDVQSFAN
+716 EQTKNDVQSFAN
-728 VLIAETEENKLVV
+728 VLIAETEENKRVEEEAPVV
-741 EEALVAEEQPVVE
+741 EEQSVEEEVPVVEEQPVV
-754 EAPIAEGKPVVE
+754 K
-766 EAPVAE
+766 
-772 EQLVVEEALV
+772 
-782 AEEQPVVEEA
+782 
-792 PIAEGKSVVEEAP
+792 
-805 VAEEQLVVEE
+805 
-815 TTIAEEKPV
+815 
-824 VPKEEP
+824 KEEP

-853 ERHAARTSVMQPS
+853 ERHAARANAMQPS
-866 MGERVENKPVHQV
+866 ANVRVENKPV
-879 EESPVQQVVVES
+879 QQEVA
-891 RVEEQPVKQVVVD
+891 
-904 PQVEEQP
+904 
-911 MQQVVVEPQ
+911 EPQ
-920 VEEQPMQQVVVEP
+920 VEEQPMQQVVVESQVEESPVQQVVAEP
-933 QVKEQPMQQVV
+933 QVEEQPMQQVV
-944 VEPQVEV
+944 AEPQVE
-951 QPMQQVVVEPQVKEQ
+951 EQ
-966 PMQQVVVEPQVKE
+966 PMQQVVA
-979 QPMQQVVVEPQVEEQ
+979 EPQVEEQ
-994 LGQQMV
+994 
-1000 VESQVEEKPM
+1000 PM

-1015 EQVQKPISSTEVQ
+1015 EQVQKPISSTEVK

-1039 DMRNVLQTPPT
+1039 DMRNVLHTPPT
-1050 YTVPPLALLSIPR
+1050 YTVPPLALLSIP
-1063 QAALDNKEWLEEQK
+1063 QQTALDNTEWLEEQK

-1402 SKPVRVQGVYVS
+1402 SKPVRIQGVYVS

-1424 VKKQMKP
+1424 VRKQMKP
-1431 NYLFQQED
+1431 NYLFKQED
-1439 LLAKTEQSES
+1439 LLAKTEQAES

-1498 ARGTKPRDVLIS
+1498 GRGTKPRDVLIS

>member
-14 EQTAMNKEVP
+14 EKTVMNKEVP
-24 KQIESQPKIP
+24 AQIESQPKIP

-59 IPDDG
+59 IPDNG
-64 FDEDDVREQPRFE
+64 FDEEDVRELPNFE
-77 EQHVQSGVYEDQPTQ
+77 EQPIQRGAYEEQPTQ

-105 EKVVATYEEPEVQ
+105 ETEAPTYEEPELQ
-118 YEPDPEPV
+118 YEPEPEPV
-126 VKKVSVPS
+126 VKKAFVPS
-134 QESSRRPFRPTEM
+134 QESNRRPFRPTEM
-147 ISPIYGYNRPSVEK
+147 ISPIYGYNRPSVET
-161 KVEKQEEEKERED
+161 KVVQEEEKVRED
-174 LEISVEGKSVVDAW
+174 LEISVEGKAVVDAW

-194 TLSAFSEGQTTT
+194 TLSDFSGVLQG
-206 PSSSGRAGNQQEEQN
+206 SSSVKNGVNERSN
-221 HSKKEEKSVVDQWLE
+221 KVEEKSVVDTWLE
-236 KNGYEI
+236 KNGYEV
-242 ERQEPVVEEKEVV
+242 ERQAPSLEE
-255 QEINTPQEVSAD
+255 SLSD
-267 EFLHKTIA
+267 DLLHKTVGQHVEKEAAIVQA
-275 ERTEDAGKEKDVVV
+275 LKQEQDVVALSSTED
-289 SNENSLQEELVD
+289 NEETLQEESID
-301 SQVEHED
+301 SKVEHVYS
-308 TILAEEM
+308 ILTEENE
-315 KCNTEIEKQTSEE
+315 CNTEIEETVAEVAANQVEE
-328 SVIVKAEEKL
+328 ETLEDVVIVKADEKL
-338 EETIIVEIPEE
+338 EETITIEIPDAFEE
-349 FAEIAETEEPEVEVT
+349 EAK
-364 AETEESEEV
+364 
-373 EVTAETEESEE
+373 
-384 VEVIAEAEES
+384 EAEEVVELEKPEEAA
-394 EEVEVTAETEESEE
+394 EEVVELEKPEEATEE
-408 VEVTAETEE
+408 V
-417 SEEVEVTAEAEESEE
+417 
-432 VEVTAETEEF
+432 
-442 EEVKVIA
+442 
-449 EAEESEEAEVT
+449 
-460 TETEESEE
+460 
-468 VEEIA
+468 
-473 ETEESEEVEEIA
+473 
-485 EAEESEEVEVIAE
+485 
-498 AEESEEVEVTTETEE
+498 
-513 SEEVEVTAETEESEE
+513 
-528 VEVTA
+528 
-533 EAEESEEVEVTAE
+533 
-546 TEEFEEVK
+546 
-554 VIAEA
+554 
-559 EESEEAEVTTETE
+559 
-572 ESEEVEEIAETEES
+572 
-586 EEVEEIA
+586 
-593 EAEESEEVEVIAEA
+593 
-607 EESEEVEVTTETE
+607 
-620 ESEEVEVTAETE
+620 
-632 ESEEVEVTAE
+632 
-642 AEESEEVEVT
+642 
-652 AETEEFEEVK
+652 
-662 VIAEAE
+662 
-668 ESEEVEEIAEAE
+668 
-680 ESEVEAFV
+680 V
-688 ELEETQPEMVLDEAI
+688 ELEETEEAI
-703 EQKSEFIHVAEAD
+703 EEVAELEEAEEATEEVVELEEAEEAAEEVVELEKSEEATEEVVELEETKEATEEVAELEKSEEATEEVVELEEAKEATEEVVELEETKEATEEVVELEESKEAEEVVELEKSEEATEEVAELEGTKEEEPISQETVIEETMNTDLVENTPVAEQPVISQQETITFKEESEVFVPVSETD
-716 EQTKKDVQSFAN
+716 EQTKKDVQNFAN
-728 VLIAETEENKLVV
+728 VLI
-741 EEALVAEEQPVVE
+741 EEAEEKKQVAEEQP
-754 EAPIAEGKPVVE
+754 
-766 EAPVAE
+766 
-772 EQLVVEEALV
+772 AL
-782 AEEQPVVEEA
+782 Q
-792 PIAEGKSVVEEAP
+792 I
-805 VAEEQLVVEE
+805 
-815 TTIAEEKPV
+815 
-824 VPKEEP
+824 EEP

-840 NVVMLKQDRTRLM
+840 NVVMLKQDRKKLM
-853 ERHAARTSVMQPS
+853 ERHAARTNVMQS
-866 MGERVENKPVHQV
+866 TVSERVEEK
-879 EESPVQQVVVES
+879 PVQQVVVEPQAEEKPMQQVVVDLQ
-891 RVEEQPVKQVVVD
+891 VEEKPVQQVVVD
-904 PQVEEQP
+904 PQVEEKPMQQVVVEAQVEEKPMQQVVVEAQVEEKPMQQVVVEAQVEEKP

-920 VEEQPMQQVVVEP
+920 VEE
-933 QVKEQPMQQVV
+933 K
-944 VEPQVEV
+944 
-951 QPMQQVVVEPQVKEQ
+951 
-966 PMQQVVVEPQVKE
+966 
-979 QPMQQVVVEPQVEEQ
+979 PMQQVVVEPQVEE
-994 LGQQMV
+994 
-1000 VESQVEEKPM
+1000 KPM

-1015 EQVQKPISSTEVQ
+1015 AGQVQESISSTEVQ
-1028 EKAYVVNQREN
+1028 EKAYVVNQKEN
-1039 DMRNVLQTPPT
+1039 DMRNVLQAPPK
-1050 YTVPPLALLSIPR
+1050 YELPPLTLLSIPQ
-1063 QAALDNKEWLEEQK
+1063 QAALDNTEWLEEQE
-1077 ELLDTTFNNFHVG
+1077 ELLNTTFNNFHVG

-1228 VKLMLIDPK
+1228 VKLILIDPK

-1284 RDLTRYNTIVSE
+1284 RDLTRYNTIVSG

-1414 DDEIEKTVDH
+1414 DDEIERTVDH

-1431 NYLFQQED
+1431 NYLFKQED
-1439 LLAKTEQSES
+1439 LLAKSEQSES

-1498 ARGTKPRDVLIS
+1498 GRGTKPRDVLIS

>member
-24 KQIESQPKIP
+24 KQVESQPKIP

-59 IPDDG
+59 VPDNG
-64 FDEDDVREQPRFE
+64 FDEEDVIETGHFE
-77 EQHVQSGVYEDQPTQ
+77 EQPVQAVTYENEPIQ
-92 RGIKVERSRRPYV
+92 RGIKVERSRRQYV
-105 EKVVATYEEPEVQ
+105 EKVVSTYEEPEMQ
-118 YEPDPEPV
+118 YEPERESV
-126 VKKVSVPS
+126 VKKASTPA
-134 QESSRRPFRPTEM
+134 QESNRRPFRPTEM

-161 KVEKQEEEKERED
+161 KEEKQEEVKERED

-194 TLSAFSEGQTTT
+194 TLSDFSEGQAPT
-206 PSSSGRAGNQQEEQN
+206 SSSHRAANQQGERQYEE
-221 HSKKEEKSVVDQWLE
+221 SKKEEKSVVDQWLE

-242 ERQEPVVEEKEVV
+242 ERQEPIVEEKEVV
-255 QEINTPQEVSAD
+255 QEMSAPQEVPAA
-267 EFLHKTIA
+267 ELLHETIA
-275 ERTEDAGKEKDVVV
+275 ERMEGAKQESDVVDK
-289 SNENSLQEELVD
+289 NILQEELVD
-301 SQVEHED
+301 SKVEHED
-308 TILAEEM
+308 TILSEEI
-315 KCNTEIEKQTSEE
+315 KRSTEIEQPTIEVEKQAPEE

-338 EETIIVEIPEE
+338 EETIVVEIP
-349 FAEIAETEEPEVEVT
+349 
-364 AETEESEEV
+364 
-373 EVTAETEESEE
+373 EE
-384 VEVIAEAEES
+384 VEVIAEAEEV
-394 EEVEVTAETEESEE
+394 EEVEV
-408 VEVTAETEE
+408 
-417 SEEVEVTAEAEESEE
+417 
-432 VEVTAETEEF
+432 
-442 EEVKVIA
+442 IM
-449 EAEESEEAEVT
+449 
-460 TETEESEE
+460 
-468 VEEIA
+468 
-473 ETEESEEVEEIA
+473 

-498 AEESEEVEVTTETEE
+498 AEESEEVEVIAETEE
-513 SEEVEVTAETEESEE
+513 LEEVEVTAETEEL
-528 VEVTA
+528 
-533 EAEESEEVEVTAE
+533 EEVEVTAE
-546 TEEFEEVK
+546 TEELEEV
-554 VIAEA
+554 
-559 EESEEAEVTTETE
+559 EVVAETE
-572 ESEEVEEIAETEES
+572 ELEEVEVIAETEEL
-586 EEVEEIA
+586 
-593 EAEESEEVEVIAEA
+593 EEVEVIAEA
-607 EESEEVEVTTETE
+607 EESEEVEVIAETE
-620 ESEEVEVTAETE
+620 APEEVEPVA
-632 ESEEVEVTAE
+632 
-642 AEESEEVEVT
+642 
-652 AETEEFEEVK
+652 
-662 VIAEAE
+662 
-668 ESEEVEEIAEAE
+668 
-680 ESEVEAFV
+680 
-688 ELEETQPEMVLDEAI
+688 LEEMQQEMVLNEAI
-703 EQKSEFIHVAEAD
+703 EQKNEFIHVAVAD
-716 EQTKKDVQSFAN
+716 EQTKKDVQSFAD
-728 VLIAETEENKLVV
+728 VLIAEEQSVVEETPIVEEQPVAEEALVV
-741 EEALVAEEQPVVE
+741 EEQSVVEETPIVEEAPVVEGQSVVEEAPIVEGQSVVE
-754 EAPIAEGKPVVE
+754 EAPIAEEQPVAEETSVVEEQPVAE
-766 EAPVAE
+766 EAPV
-772 EQLVVEEALV
+772 V
-782 AEEQPVVEEA
+782 EEQPVV
-792 PIAEGKSVVEEAP
+792 
-805 VAEEQLVVEE
+805 Q
-815 TTIAEEKPV
+815 
-824 VPKEEP
+824 KEEP

-840 NVVMLKQDRTRLM
+840 NVVMLKQDRARLM
-853 ERHAARTSVMQPS
+853 ERHASRTNGMQSS
-866 MGERVENKPVHQV
+866 MSERVENKPVHQV
-879 EESPVQQVVVES
+879 EEQ
-891 RVEEQPVKQVVVD
+891 
-904 PQVEEQP
+904 PQVEEKP

-920 VEEQPMQQVVVEP
+920 VEEKQMQQVVEP
-933 QVKEQPMQQVV
+933 
-944 VEPQVEV
+944 
-951 QPMQQVVVEPQVKEQ
+951 
-966 PMQQVVVEPQVKE
+966 
-979 QPMQQVVVEPQVEEQ
+979 
-994 LGQQMV
+994 
-1000 VESQVEEKPM
+1000 QVEEKPM
-1010 QQVVV
+1010 QQVVEPQV
-1015 EQVQKPISSTEVQ
+1015 EEVQPVQQVVAEQVQKPISSTEVE

-1039 DMRNVLQTPPT
+1039 DVRNVLQTPPT
-1050 YTVPPLALLSIPR
+1050 YTIPSLTLLSIPQ
-1063 QAALDNKEWLEEQK
+1063 QAALDNTEWLEEQK

-1284 RDLTRYNTIVSE
+1284 RDLTRYNTIVSG

-1431 NYLFQQED
+1431 NYLFKQED
-1439 LLAKTEQSES
+1439 LLAKTEQAES
-1449 EDELFFDACQFV
+1449 EDELFLDACQFV

-1498 ARGTKPRDVLIS
+1498 GRGTKPRDVLIS

>member
-1 MLDWMKKLFNKEE
+1 AEESEE
-14 EQTAMNKEVP
+14 EV
-24 KQIESQPKIP
+24 
-34 RVNHYTE
+34 
-41 AREAQMASRNA
+41 
-52 GKCRFPL
+52 
-59 IPDDG
+59 
-64 FDEDDVREQPRFE
+64 
-77 EQHVQSGVYEDQPTQ
+77 
-92 RGIKVERSRRPYV
+92 
-105 EKVVATYEEPEVQ
+105 
-118 YEPDPEPV
+118 
-126 VKKVSVPS
+126 
-134 QESSRRPFRPTEM
+134 
-147 ISPIYGYNRPSVEK
+147 
-161 KVEKQEEEKERED
+161 
-174 LEISVEGKSVVDAW
+174 
-188 LEKKGY
+188 
-194 TLSAFSEGQTTT
+194 
-206 PSSSGRAGNQQEEQN
+206 
-221 HSKKEEKSVVDQWLE
+221 
-236 KNGYEI
+236 
-242 ERQEPVVEEKEVV
+242 
-255 QEINTPQEVSAD
+255 
-267 EFLHKTIA
+267 
-275 ERTEDAGKEKDVVV
+275 
-289 SNENSLQEELVD
+289 
-301 SQVEHED
+301 
-308 TILAEEM
+308 
-315 KCNTEIEKQTSEE
+315 
-328 SVIVKAEEKL
+328 
-338 EETIIVEIPEE
+338 
-349 FAEIAETEEPEVEVT
+349 IAETEEL
-364 AETEESEEV
+364 
-373 EVTAETEESEE
+373 EE
-384 VEVIAEAEES
+384 VEVITEAEEL
-394 EEVEVTAETEESEE
+394 
-408 VEVTAETEE
+408 
-417 SEEVEVTAEAEESEE
+417 
-432 VEVTAETEEF
+432 
-442 EEVKVIA
+442 
-449 EAEESEEAEVT
+449 EEAEPV
-460 TETEESEE
+460 
-468 VEEIA
+468 
-473 ETEESEEVEEIA
+473 
-485 EAEESEEVEVIAE
+485 
-498 AEESEEVEVTTETEE
+498 
-513 SEEVEVTAETEESEE
+513 
-528 VEVTA
+528 
-533 EAEESEEVEVTAE
+533 
-546 TEEFEEVK
+546 
-554 VIAEA
+554 
-559 EESEEAEVTTETE
+559 
-572 ESEEVEEIAETEES
+572 
-586 EEVEEIA
+586 
-593 EAEESEEVEVIAEA
+593 
-607 EESEEVEVTTETE
+607 
-620 ESEEVEVTAETE
+620 
-632 ESEEVEVTAE
+632 
-642 AEESEEVEVT
+642 
-652 AETEEFEEVK
+652 
-662 VIAEAE
+662 
-668 ESEEVEEIAEAE
+668 
-680 ESEVEAFV
+680 AF
-688 ELEETQPEMVLDEAI
+688 EETQQEILLDEAI
-703 EQKSEFIHVAEAD
+703 EQKNEFIHVAEAE
-716 EQTKKDVQSFAN
+716 EQTKKDVQSFAD
-728 VLIAETEENKLVV
+728 VLIAE
-741 EEALVAEEQPVVE
+741 EQRVVE
-754 EAPIAEGKPVVE
+754 EAPIAE
-766 EAPVAE
+766 
-772 EQLVVEEALV
+772 EQR
-782 AEEQPVVEEA
+782 VVEEA
-792 PIAEGKSVVEEAP
+792 PIAEEQRIVEEAPIVEEQVVEEAP
-805 VAEEQLVVEE
+805 IAEEQQAVEEAPIAEEQQAVEEAAVAEEQ
-815 TTIAEEKPV
+815 PV
-824 VPKEEP
+824 VQKEEP

-853 ERHAARTSVMQPS
+853 ERHAARTNAMQSS
-866 MGERVENKPVHQV
+866 MSERVENKPVQQV
-879 EESPVQQVVVES
+879 EEPPVQQVI
-891 RVEEQPVKQVVVD
+891 
-904 PQVEEQP
+904 
-911 MQQVVVEPQ
+911 VEPQ
-920 VEEQPMQQVVVEP
+920 VEEKPMQQVVI
-933 QVKEQPMQQVV
+933 
-944 VEPQVEV
+944 
-951 QPMQQVVVEPQVKEQ
+951 
-966 PMQQVVVEPQVKE
+966 
-979 QPMQQVVVEPQVEEQ
+979 EPQVEEKPM
-994 LGQQMV
+994 QQVV
-1000 VESQVEEKPM
+1000 VESQVEEKPV

-1050 YTVPPLALLSIPR
+1050 YAIPPLTLLSIP
-1063 QAALDNKEWLEEQK
+1063 QQSALDNTEWLDEQK

-1284 RDLTRYNTIVSE
+1284 RDLTRYNTIVSG

-1431 NYLFQQED
+1431 NYLFKQED
-1439 LLAKTEQSES
+1439 LLAKTEQAES
-1449 EDELFFDACQFV
+1449 EDELFFEACQFV

>member
-14 EQTAMNKEVP
+14 HQEEKAAINKAVP
-24 KQIESQPKIP
+24 KNTESKPKIP

-41 AREAQMASRNA
+41 AREAQMASRNL
-52 GKCRFPL
+52 GVKCRFPL

-64 FDEDDVREQPRFE
+64 FDEENVEESTHFEQQPLPR
-77 EQHVQSGVYEDQPTQ
+77 VTNM
-92 RGIKVERSRRPYV
+92 ERRRPRYV
-105 EKVVATYEEPEVQ
+105 EEEPEPVHTFAPPKI
-118 YEPDPEPV
+118 EREIEPEPIV
-126 VKKVSVPS
+126 PKKSVPV
-134 QESSRRPFRPTEM
+134 QESRRRPFRPTEM
-147 ISPIYGYNRPSVEK
+147 ISPIFGYKRPSR
-161 KVEKQEEEKERED
+161 EKQEVKTEEKGQED

-194 TLSAFSEGQTTT
+194 SISNFSDESFI
-206 PSSSGRAGNQQEEQN
+206 PSKKQEKNLEHTGQQESPE
-221 HSKKEEKSVVDQWLE
+221 EEKSVVDQWLE
-236 KNGYEI
+236 KNGYDSERSFTSLEGQEKVDVISDSLPFETDNLLHKSVGQDNKKEEHTVEIVQVFEQEPDVVALSQYDNEAKEEILQDELLDSTVENMDTASTEENEYKKEI
-242 ERQEPVVEEKEVV
+242 EEEQLVE
-255 QEINTPQEVSAD
+255 
-267 EFLHKTIA
+267 KT
-275 ERTEDAGKEKDVVV
+275 T
-289 SNENSLQEELVD
+289 
-301 SQVEHED
+301 
-308 TILAEEM
+308 
-315 KCNTEIEKQTSEE
+315 
-328 SVIVKAEEKL
+328 L
-338 EETIIVEIPEE
+338 EENV
-349 FAEIAETEEPEVEVT
+349 V
-364 AETEESEEV
+364 
-373 EVTAETEESEE
+373 
-384 VEVIAEAEES
+384 
-394 EEVEVTAETEESEE
+394 
-408 VEVTAETEE
+408 
-417 SEEVEVTAEAEESEE
+417 
-432 VEVTAETEEF
+432 
-442 EEVKVIA
+442 
-449 EAEESEEAEVT
+449 
-460 TETEESEE
+460 EE
-468 VEEIA
+468 VEEA
-473 ETEESEEVEEIA
+473 EEPTPEVGEVEEAEEPTPEVEEVEE
-485 EAEESEEVEVIAE
+485 AEEPTPEV
-498 AEESEEVEVTTETEE
+498 
-513 SEEVEVTAETEESEE
+513 
-528 VEVTA
+528 
-533 EAEESEEVEVTAE
+533 
-546 TEEFEEVK
+546 
-554 VIAEA
+554 
-559 EESEEAEVTTETE
+559 
-572 ESEEVEEIAETEES
+572 EEVEEAEEPTPEVEAVEEPEETLVAETFEEAKIAETAKES
-586 EEVEEIA
+586 
-593 EAEESEEVEVIAEA
+593 AEETAQVVVEK
-607 EESEEVEVTTETE
+607 TTEQE
-620 ESEEVEVTAETE
+620 NLVSKAENNVSETSSA
-632 ESEEVEVTAE
+632 
-642 AEESEEVEVT
+642 
-652 AETEEFEEVK
+652 
-662 VIAEAE
+662 
-668 ESEEVEEIAEAE
+668 
-680 ESEVEAFV
+680 
-688 ELEETQPEMVLDEAI
+688 
-703 EQKSEFIHVAEAD
+703 AD
-716 EQTKKDVQSFAN
+716 EHTKEAVQNFAN
-728 VLIAETEENKLVV
+728 VLI
-741 EEALVAEEQPVVE
+741 EEAEEKQEVAVEQPV
-754 EAPIAEGKPVVE
+754 K
-766 EAPVAE
+766 
-772 EQLVVEEALV
+772 Q
-782 AEEQPVVEEA
+782 
-792 PIAEGKSVVEEAP
+792 
-805 VAEEQLVVEE
+805 
-815 TTIAEEKPV
+815 
-824 VPKEEP
+824 KEEP

-840 NVVMLKQDRTRLM
+840 NVVMLKQDRRKLI
-853 ERHAARTSVMQPS
+853 ERHVAGMKTPQTPIKQAEEPVKVHEQSVQ
-866 MGERVENKPVHQV
+866 QV
-879 EESPVQQVVVES
+879 EEAPQGKAQTAQQVIVET
-891 RVEEQPVKQVVVD
+891 
-904 PQVEEQP
+904 
-911 MQQVVVEPQ
+911 
-920 VEEQPMQQVVVEP
+920 
-933 QVKEQPMQQVV
+933 
-944 VEPQVEV
+944 
-951 QPMQQVVVEPQVKEQ
+951 
-966 PMQQVVVEPQVKE
+966 
-979 QPMQQVVVEPQVEEQ
+979 
-994 LGQQMV
+994 
-1000 VESQVEEKPM
+1000 QVEEKP
-1010 QQVVV
+1010 V
-1015 EQVQKPISSTEVQ
+1015 EQVIVETQVEEKPVEQVIVETQVEEKPVEQVIVETQVEEKPVEQVIVETQVEEKPVEQVIVETQVEEKPVEQVIVETQVEEKPVERVIVETQVEEKPVERVAVEDQVTEEPVQQTEMKAPVASAGVQ
-1028 EKAYVVNQREN
+1028 EKAYVIARREN
-1039 DMRNVLQTPPT
+1039 DMRNVLQTPPE
-1050 YTVPPLALLSIPR
+1050 YAMPPLTLLTIPS
-1063 QAALDNKEWLEEQK
+1063 QSTLDNTEWLEEQK

-1124 IKLSLAAKDIRIE
+1124 IKLSLAAKDVRIE

-1184 SGDPIVTDIR
+1184 SGAPIVTDIR

-1237 MVELAPYNSVPH
+1237 MVELAPYNSIPH

-1270 EMERRYELFAHAGA
+1270 EMEHRYELFAHAGA
-1284 RDLTRYNTIVSE
+1284 RDLARYNTIVSS

-1414 DDEIEKTVDH
+1414 DDEIEKTVEH

-1431 NYLFQQED
+1431 NYLFKQED
-1439 LLAKTEQSES
+1439 LLAKTEQHEA

-1486 IEEMES
+1486 IEEMEA

>member
-1 MLDWMKKLFNKEE
+1 
-14 EQTAMNKEVP
+14 
-24 KQIESQPKIP
+24 
-34 RVNHYTE
+34 
-41 AREAQMASRNA
+41 
-52 GKCRFPL
+52 
-59 IPDDG
+59 
-64 FDEDDVREQPRFE
+64 
-77 EQHVQSGVYEDQPTQ
+77 
-92 RGIKVERSRRPYV
+92 
-105 EKVVATYEEPEVQ
+105 
-118 YEPDPEPV
+118 
-126 VKKVSVPS
+126 
-134 QESSRRPFRPTEM
+134 
-147 ISPIYGYNRPSVEK
+147 
-161 KVEKQEEEKERED
+161 
-174 LEISVEGKSVVDAW
+174 
-188 LEKKGY
+188 
-194 TLSAFSEGQTTT
+194 
-206 PSSSGRAGNQQEEQN
+206 
-221 HSKKEEKSVVDQWLE
+221 
-236 KNGYEI
+236 
-242 ERQEPVVEEKEVV
+242 
-255 QEINTPQEVSAD
+255 
-267 EFLHKTIA
+267 
-275 ERTEDAGKEKDVVV
+275 
-289 SNENSLQEELVD
+289 
-301 SQVEHED
+301 
-308 TILAEEM
+308 
-315 KCNTEIEKQTSEE
+315 
-328 SVIVKAEEKL
+328 
-338 EETIIVEIPEE
+338 
-349 FAEIAETEEPEVEVT
+349 
-364 AETEESEEV
+364 EESEEV
-373 EVTAETEESEE
+373 EVVAEAEAQEE
-384 VEVIAEAEES
+384 VEV
-394 EEVEVTAETEESEE
+394 
-408 VEVTAETEE
+408 
-417 SEEVEVTAEAEESEE
+417 
-432 VEVTAETEEF
+432 
-442 EEVKVIA
+442 
-449 EAEESEEAEVT
+449 
-460 TETEESEE
+460 
-468 VEEIA
+468 
-473 ETEESEEVEEIA
+473 IA

-498 AEESEEVEVTTETEE
+498 AEESEEVEVI
-513 SEEVEVTAETEESEE
+513 V
-528 VEVTA
+528 
-533 EAEESEEVEVTAE
+533 
-546 TEEFEEVK
+546 
-554 VIAEA
+554 
-559 EESEEAEVTTETE
+559 
-572 ESEEVEEIAETEES
+572 
-586 EEVEEIA
+586 

-607 EESEEVEVTTETE
+607 EEQEEVEVI
-620 ESEEVEVTAETE
+620 AETE
-632 ESEEVEVTAE
+632 ESEEVEVI
-642 AEESEEVEVT
+642 
-652 AETEEFEEVK
+652 AETEEQE
-662 VIAEAE
+662 EAE
-668 ESEEVEEIAEAE
+668 PVA
-680 ESEVEAFV
+680 
-688 ELEETQPEMVLDEAI
+688 LEETQQEILLDEAI
-703 EQKSEFIHVAEAD
+703 AQKNEFIHVAEAD
-716 EQTKKDVQSFAN
+716 EQTKKDVQSFAD
-728 VLIAETEENKLVV
+728 VLIAEEQPVV
-741 EEALVAEEQPVVE
+741 EEALIAEEQPVVE
-754 EAPIAEGKPVVE
+754 EAPIAEEQQVVE
-766 EAPVAE
+766 EAPIAE
-772 EQLVVEEALV
+772 EQQVVEEAPI

-792 PIAEGKSVVEEAP
+792 PIAEEQQVV
-805 VAEEQLVVEE
+805 Q
-815 TTIAEEKPV
+815 
-824 VPKEEP
+824 KEEP

-853 ERHAARTSVMQPS
+853 ERHAARANAMQSS
-866 MGERVENKPVHQV
+866 MSERVENKPVQQV
-879 EESPVQQVVVES
+879 EEKTV
-891 RVEEQPVKQVVVD
+891 
-904 PQVEEQP
+904 
-911 MQQVVVEPQ
+911 QQVVVEPQ
-920 VEEQPMQQVVVEP
+920 VEEKPMQQVVIESQVEE
-933 QVKEQPMQQVV
+933 KPMQQVM
-944 VEPQVEV
+944 VESQVEETPV
-951 QPMQQVVVEPQVKEQ
+951 QQVLVESQVEET
-966 PMQQVVVEPQVKE
+966 PV
-979 QPMQQVVVEPQVEEQ
+979 QQVVVEPQVEEKPM
-994 LGQQMV
+994 QQV
-1000 VESQVEEKPM
+1000 VIESQVEETPVQQVAVEPQVEERQV

-1050 YTVPPLALLSIPR
+1050 YAIPPLTLLSIPQ
-1063 QAALDNKEWLEEQK
+1063 QAALDNTEWLDEQK

-1431 NYLFQQED
+1431 NYLFKQED
-1439 LLAKTEQSES
+1439 LLAKTEQAES

-1498 ARGTKPRDVLIS
+1498 GRGTKPRDVLIS

>member
-14 EQTAMNKEVP
+14 EQTALNKEVQ

-59 IPDDG
+59 VPDNG
-64 FDEDDVREQPRFE
+64 FDEEDEREVDHFE
-77 EQHVQSGVYEDQPTQ
+77 EQPVQGVTYEELTAQ
-92 RGIKVERSRRPYV
+92 RGIQVERSRRPYV
-105 EKVVATYEEPEVQ
+105 EKVVSTYEEPEVQ
-118 YEPDPEPV
+118 YEPVREAV
-126 VKKVSVPS
+126 VKKASAPS
-134 QESSRRPFRPTEM
+134 QESNRRPFRPTEM

-161 KVEKQEEEKERED
+161 KVEKQEEVKERED
-174 LEISVEGKSVVDAW
+174 LEISVEGKAVVDAW

-194 TLSAFSEGQTTT
+194 TLSDFSEGQAT
-206 PSSSGRAGNQQEEQN
+206 SSSPSHESVGQQD
-221 HSKKEEKSVVDQWLE
+221 KKQEKSVVDQWLE

-242 ERQEPVVEEKEVV
+242 ERQEPLVEEKEVI
-255 QEINTPQEVSAD
+255 QGMSTPQEVSAD
-267 EFLHKTIA
+267 ELLHKTVA
-275 ERTEDAGKEKDVVV
+275 EQMESAKLEKDVVV
-289 SNENSLQEELVD
+289 LNENNLQEELVA
-301 SQVEHED
+301 SKVEHED
-308 TILAEEM
+308 TILSEEI
-315 KCNTEIEKQTSEE
+315 KRNTEIKQPTIEVEKQAPEE

-338 EETIIVEIPEE
+338 AETIIVEIPEE
-349 FAEIAETEEPEVEVT
+349 PEEVEVIAETEELEEVEVIAEAEELEEVEVIAETEAQEEVEVIAETEEPEEVEVI
-364 AETEESEEV
+364 AETEELEEV
-373 EVTAETEESEE
+373 EVIAEAEELEEVEAITETEELEEVEVIAETEESEE
-384 VEVIAEAEES
+384 VEVIAEAEEL
-394 EEVEVTAETEESEE
+394 EEVEVIAESEE
-408 VEVTAETEE
+408 VEV
-417 SEEVEVTAEAEESEE
+417 
-432 VEVTAETEEF
+432 
-442 EEVKVIA
+442 
-449 EAEESEEAEVT
+449 
-460 TETEESEE
+460 
-468 VEEIA
+468 
-473 ETEESEEVEEIA
+473 IA

-498 AEESEEVEVTTETEE
+498 AEESEEVEVIAETEAQ
-513 SEEVEVTAETEESEE
+513 EEVE
-528 VEVTA
+528 
-533 EAEESEEVEVTAE
+533 
-546 TEEFEEVK
+546 

-559 EESEEAEVTTETE
+559 EEL
-572 ESEEVEEIAETEES
+572 EEVEVIAET
-586 EEVEEIA
+586 
-593 EAEESEEVEVIAEA
+593 EESEEVEVIAEA
-607 EESEEVEVTTETE
+607 EELEEVEVIAETE
-620 ESEEVEVTAETE
+620 ELEEVEV
-632 ESEEVEVTAE
+632 
-642 AEESEEVEVT
+642 
-652 AETEEFEEVK
+652 
-662 VIAEAE
+662 IAEIKAPV
-668 ESEEVEEIAEAE
+668 VET
-680 ESEVEAFV
+680 FV
-688 ELEETQPEMVLDEAI
+688 ALEGIQQEDEAI

-716 EQTKKDVQSFAN
+716 EQTKNDVQSFAN
-728 VLIAETEENKLVV
+728 VLLAETEENKR
-741 EEALVAEEQPVVE
+741 
-754 EAPIAEGKPVVE
+754 VVE

-772 EQLVVEEALV
+772 EQR
-782 AEEQPVVEEA
+782 
-792 PIAEGKSVVEEAP
+792 VVEEAP
-805 VAEEQLVVEE
+805 VAEEQ
-815 TTIAEEKPV
+815 PV
-824 VPKEEP
+824 VKKEEP

-853 ERHAARTSVMQPS
+853 ERHAARANAMQHSVNV
-866 MGERVENKPVHQV
+866 RVENR
-879 EESPVQQVVVES
+879 PVQQVVAE
-891 RVEEQPVKQVVVD
+891 

-911 MQQVVVEPQ
+911 MQQVVAEPQVEEQLVQQVVAEPQVEEQPMQQVVAEPQVEEQPMQQVVAEPQ
-920 VEEQPMQQVVVEP
+920 VEEQPMQQVVVES
-933 QVKEQPMQQVV
+933 QVEEQPMQQVV
-944 VEPQVEV
+944 VES
-951 QPMQQVVVEPQVKEQ
+951 
-966 PMQQVVVEPQVKE
+966 
-979 QPMQQVVVEPQVEEQ
+979 QVEEQ
-994 LGQQMV
+994 SV
-1000 VESQVEEKPM
+1000 
-1010 QQVVV
+1010 QQVVAEPQMEERPV
-1015 EQVQKPISSTEVQ
+1015 QQVVEEQVQKPISSTEVQ

-1039 DMRNVLQTPPT
+1039 DMRNVLHTPPT
-1050 YTVPPLALLSIPR
+1050 YTVPPLALLSIP
-1063 QAALDNKEWLEEQK
+1063 QQSALDNTEWLDEQK

-1424 VKKQMKP
+1424 VRKQMKP
-1431 NYLFQQED
+1431 NYLFKQED
-1439 LLAKTEQSES
+1439 LLAKTEQAES
-1449 EDELFFDACQFV
+1449 EDELFFEACQFV

-1486 IEEMES
+1486 IEEMQS

>member
-24 KQIESQPKIP
+24 KQVESQPKIP

-59 IPDDG
+59 VPDNG
-64 FDEDDVREQPRFE
+64 FDEEDVIETGRFE
-77 EQHVQSGVYEDQPTQ
+77 EQPVQAVTYENEPIQ
-92 RGIKVERSRRPYV
+92 RGIKVERSRRQYV
-105 EKVVATYEEPEVQ
+105 EKVVSTYEEPEMQ
-118 YEPDPEPV
+118 YEPEREPV
-126 VKKVSVPS
+126 VKKASTPA
-134 QESSRRPFRPTEM
+134 QESNRRPFRPTEM

-161 KVEKQEEEKERED
+161 KEEKQEEVKERED

-194 TLSAFSEGQTTT
+194 TLSDFSEGQAPT
-206 PSSSGRAGNQQEEQN
+206 SSSHRAANQQGERQYEE
-221 HSKKEEKSVVDQWLE
+221 SKKEEKSVVDQWLE

-242 ERQEPVVEEKEVV
+242 ERQEPIVEEKEVV
-255 QEINTPQEVSAD
+255 QEMSAPQEVPAA
-267 EFLHKTIA
+267 ELLHETIA
-275 ERTEDAGKEKDVVV
+275 ERMEGAKQESDVVDK
-289 SNENSLQEELVD
+289 NILQEELVD
-301 SQVEHED
+301 SKVEHED
-308 TILAEEM
+308 TILSEEI
-315 KCNTEIEKQTSEE
+315 KRSTEIEQPTIEVEKQAPEE

-338 EETIIVEIPEE
+338 EETIVVEIPEE
-349 FAEIAETEEPEVEVT
+349 VEVIAEAEEPEEVEVIAEAEEPEEVEVI

-373 EVTAETEESEE
+373 EVIAETEESEEVIAEAEELEEVEVIAEAEELEE

-394 EEVEVTAETEESEE
+394 EEVEVI
-408 VEVTAETEE
+408 
-417 SEEVEVTAEAEESEE
+417 AEAEELEE
-432 VEVTAETEEF
+432 VE
-442 EEVKVIA
+442 VIA
-449 EAEESEEAEVT
+449 EAEEL
-460 TETEESEE
+460 EE
-468 VEEIA
+468 VEVIA
-473 ETEESEEVEEIA
+473 EAEEPEEVEVIM

-498 AEESEEVEVTTETEE
+498 AEESEEVEV
-513 SEEVEVTAETEESEE
+513 
-528 VEVTA
+528 
-533 EAEESEEVEVTAE
+533 
-546 TEEFEEVK
+546 
-554 VIAEA
+554 IAEA
-559 EESEEAEVTTETE
+559 EEP
-572 ESEEVEEIAETEES
+572 EEVEEL
-586 EEVEEIA
+586 EEVEPVA
-593 EAEESEEVEVIAEA
+593 
-607 EESEEVEVTTETE
+607 
-620 ESEEVEVTAETE
+620 
-632 ESEEVEVTAE
+632 
-642 AEESEEVEVT
+642 
-652 AETEEFEEVK
+652 
-662 VIAEAE
+662 
-668 ESEEVEEIAEAE
+668 
-680 ESEVEAFV
+680 
-688 ELEETQPEMVLDEAI
+688 LEEMQQEMVLNEAI
-703 EQKSEFIHVAEAD
+703 EQKNEFIHVAEAD
-716 EQTKKDVQSFAN
+716 EQTKKDVQSFAD
-728 VLIAETEENKLVV
+728 VLI
-741 EEALVAEEQPVVE
+741 AEEQPV
-754 EAPIAEGKPVVE
+754 AE
-766 EAPVAE
+766 EAPV
-772 EQLVVEEALV
+772 V
-782 AEEQPVVEEA
+782 EEQPVV
-792 PIAEGKSVVEEAP
+792 
-805 VAEEQLVVEE
+805 Q
-815 TTIAEEKPV
+815 
-824 VPKEEP
+824 KEEP

-840 NVVMLKQDRTRLM
+840 NVVMLKQDRARLM
-853 ERHAARTSVMQPS
+853 ERHASRTNAMQSS
-866 MGERVENKPVHQV
+866 MSERVENKPVHQV
-879 EESPVQQVVVES
+879 EEQ
-891 RVEEQPVKQVVVD
+891 
-904 PQVEEQP
+904 PQVEEKP

-920 VEEQPMQQVVVEP
+920 VEEKQMQQ
-933 QVKEQPMQQVV
+933 V
-944 VEPQVEV
+944 VEPQVE
-951 QPMQQVVVEPQVKEQ
+951 EK
-966 PMQQVVVEPQVKE
+966 
-979 QPMQQVVVEPQVEEQ
+979 PMQQVVVEPQVEEKPM
-994 LGQQMV
+994 QQV
-1000 VESQVEEKPM
+1000 VVEEKPM
-1010 QQVVV
+1010 QQVMVEPQVEEAQPVQQVV
-1015 EQVQKPISSTEVQ
+1015 AEQVQKPISSTEVE

-1039 DMRNVLQTPPT
+1039 DVRNVLQTPPT
-1050 YTVPPLALLSIPR
+1050 YTIPSLTLLSIPQ
-1063 QAALDNKEWLEEQK
+1063 QAALDNTEWLEEQK

-1284 RDLTRYNTIVSE
+1284 RDLTRYNTIVSG

-1431 NYLFQQED
+1431 NYLFKQED
-1439 LLAKTEQSES
+1439 LLAKTEQAES
-1449 EDELFFDACQFV
+1449 EDELFLDACQFV

-1498 ARGTKPRDVLIS
+1498 GRGTKPRDVLIS

>member
-59 IPDDG
+59 VPDNG
-64 FDEDDVREQPRFE
+64 FDEEDESEVNRFE
-77 EQHVQSGVYEDQPTQ
+77 EQPVQGVTYEEPTAQ

-105 EKVVATYEEPEVQ
+105 EKVVSTYEEPEVQ
-118 YEPDPEPV
+118 YEPVRESV
-126 VKKVSVPS
+126 VKKASAPS
-134 QESSRRPFRPTEM
+134 QESNRRPFRPTEM

-161 KVEKQEEEKERED
+161 KEEKQEEVKERED

-194 TLSAFSEGQTTT
+194 TLSDFSEGQAPT
-206 PSSSGRAGNQQEEQN
+206 SSSHRAANQQGEQQYEEN
-221 HSKKEEKSVVDQWLE
+221 KKEEKSVVDQWLE

-242 ERQEPVVEEKEVV
+242 ERQVPLVEEKEVI
-255 QEINTPQEVSAD
+255 QEMSTPQEVSAD
-267 EFLHKTIA
+267 ELLHKTVA
-275 ERTEDAGKEKDVVV
+275 EQMESAKLEKDVVV
-289 SNENSLQEELVD
+289 LNENNLQEELVA
-301 SQVEHED
+301 SKVEHED
-308 TILAEEM
+308 TILSEEI
-315 KCNTEIEKQTSEE
+315 KRNTEIKQPTIEVEKQAPEE

-349 FAEIAETEEPEVEVT
+349 VSKVEVIAETEEFEEVVM
-364 AETEESEEV
+364 ETE
-373 EVTAETEESEE
+373 APEE

-394 EEVEVTAETEESEE
+394 EEVEVITETEESEE
-408 VEVTAETEE
+408 AE
-417 SEEVEVTAEAEESEE
+417 
-432 VEVTAETEEF
+432 
-442 EEVKVIA
+442 VIA
-449 EAEESEEAEVT
+449 EAEESEEAEV
-460 TETEESEE
+460 
-468 VEEIA
+468 
-473 ETEESEEVEEIA
+473 IA

-498 AEESEEVEVTTETEE
+498 AEESEE
-513 SEEVEVTAETEESEE
+513 AE
-528 VEVTA
+528 
-533 EAEESEEVEVTAE
+533 
-546 TEEFEEVK
+546 

-559 EESEEAEVTTETE
+559 EESEEAEV
-572 ESEEVEEIAETEES
+572 IAETEEL
-586 EEVEEIA
+586 EEAEVIA
-593 EAEESEEVEVIAEA
+593 EAEESEEVEVIAE
-607 EESEEVEVTTETE
+607 TE
-620 ESEEVEVTAETE
+620 ESEEVG
-632 ESEEVEVTAE
+632 
-642 AEESEEVEVT
+642 
-652 AETEEFEEVK
+652 

-668 ESEEVEEIAEAE
+668 ESEEVEVIAEINAPV
-680 ESEVEAFV
+680 VETFV
-688 ELEETQPEMVLDEAI
+688 ALEDIQQEDEAI

-716 EQTKKDVQSFAN
+716 EQTKKDVQSFAD
-728 VLIAETEENKLVV
+728 VLIAEK
-741 EEALVAEEQPVVE
+741 Q
-754 EAPIAEGKPVVE
+754 PVVE

-772 EQLVVEEALV
+772 EQ
-782 AEEQPVVEEA
+782 QVVEEA
-792 PIAEGKSVVEEAP
+792 PVVEEQSVVEEAP
-805 VAEEQLVVEE
+805 VAEEQ
-815 TTIAEEKPV
+815 PV
-824 VPKEEP
+824 VQKEEP

-853 ERHAARTSVMQPS
+853 ERHAARANAMQPS
-866 MGERVENKPVHQV
+866 ANVRVENKPVQQEVAEPQV
-879 EESPVQQVVVES
+879 EERPVQQVVA
-891 RVEEQPVKQVVVD
+891 K
-904 PQVEEQP
+904 PQVEEHPVQQVVAEPQVEERPVQQEVAEPQVEEHP
-911 MQQVVVEPQ
+911 MQQVVAEPQ
-920 VEEQPMQQVVVEP
+920 VEERPVQQVVA
-933 QVKEQPMQQVV
+933 
-944 VEPQVEV
+944 
-951 QPMQQVVVEPQVKEQ
+951 
-966 PMQQVVVEPQVKE
+966 
-979 QPMQQVVVEPQVEEQ
+979 EPQVEEHPV
-994 LGQQMV
+994 QQV
-1000 VESQVEEKPM
+1000 VAEPQVEEHPV
-1010 QQVVV
+1010 QQVVAEPQVV

-1039 DMRNVLQTPPT
+1039 DMRNVLHTPPT
-1050 YTVPPLALLSIPR
+1050 YTVPPLALLSIP
-1063 QAALDNKEWLEEQK
+1063 QQSALDNTEWLEEQK

-1431 NYLFQQED
+1431 NYLFKQED
-1439 LLAKTEQSES
+1439 LLAKTEQAES
-1449 EDELFFDACQFV
+1449 EDELFLDACQFV

-1498 ARGTKPRDVLIS
+1498 GRGTKPRDVLIS

>member
-24 KQIESQPKIP
+24 KQVESQPKIP

-59 IPDDG
+59 VPDNG
-64 FDEDDVREQPRFE
+64 FDEEDVIETGHFE
-77 EQHVQSGVYEDQPTQ
+77 EQPVQAVTYENEPIQ
-92 RGIKVERSRRPYV
+92 RGIKVERSRRQYV
-105 EKVVATYEEPEVQ
+105 EKVVSTYEEPEMQ
-118 YEPDPEPV
+118 YEPEREPV
-126 VKKVSVPS
+126 VKKASTPA
-134 QESSRRPFRPTEM
+134 QESNRRPFRPTEM

-161 KVEKQEEEKERED
+161 KEEKQEEVKERED

-194 TLSAFSEGQTTT
+194 TLSDFSEGQAPT
-206 PSSSGRAGNQQEEQN
+206 SSSHRAANEQGERQYEE
-221 HSKKEEKSVVDQWLE
+221 SKKEEKSVVDQWLE

-242 ERQEPVVEEKEVV
+242 ERQEPIVEEKEVV
-255 QEINTPQEVSAD
+255 QEMSAPQEVPAA
-267 EFLHKTIA
+267 ELLHETIA
-275 ERTEDAGKEKDVVV
+275 ERMEGAKQESDVVDK
-289 SNENSLQEELVD
+289 NILQEELVD
-301 SQVEHED
+301 SKVEHED
-308 TILAEEM
+308 TILSEEI
-315 KCNTEIEKQTSEE
+315 KRSTEIEQPTIEVEKQAPEE

-338 EETIIVEIPEE
+338 EETIVVEIPEE
-349 FAEIAETEEPEVEVT
+349 VEVIAEAEEP
-364 AETEESEEV
+364 EEV
-373 EVTAETEESEE
+373 EVIAETEESEE
-384 VEVIAEAEES
+384 VEVIAETEES
-394 EEVEVTAETEESEE
+394 EEVEVIAETEELEEVEVTAETEELEE
-408 VEVTAETEE
+408 VEVVAETEELEEVEVIAETEKLEELEEVEVIAETEE
-417 SEEVEVTAEAEESEE
+417 SEEVEV
-432 VEVTAETEEF
+432 
-442 EEVKVIA
+442 
-449 EAEESEEAEVT
+449 
-460 TETEESEE
+460 
-468 VEEIA
+468 IA
-473 ETEESEEVEEIA
+473 ETEAPEEVEPVA
-485 EAEESEEVEVIAE
+485 
-498 AEESEEVEVTTETEE
+498 
-513 SEEVEVTAETEESEE
+513 
-528 VEVTA
+528 
-533 EAEESEEVEVTAE
+533 
-546 TEEFEEVK
+546 
-554 VIAEA
+554 
-559 EESEEAEVTTETE
+559 
-572 ESEEVEEIAETEES
+572 
-586 EEVEEIA
+586 
-593 EAEESEEVEVIAEA
+593 
-607 EESEEVEVTTETE
+607 
-620 ESEEVEVTAETE
+620 
-632 ESEEVEVTAE
+632 
-642 AEESEEVEVT
+642 
-652 AETEEFEEVK
+652 
-662 VIAEAE
+662 
-668 ESEEVEEIAEAE
+668 
-680 ESEVEAFV
+680 
-688 ELEETQPEMVLDEAI
+688 LEEMQQEMVLNEAI
-703 EQKSEFIHVAEAD
+703 EQKNEFIHVAVAD
-716 EQTKKDVQSFAN
+716 EQTKKDVQSFAD
-728 VLIAETEENKLVV
+728 VLIAEEQSVV
-741 EEALVAEEQPVVE
+741 EETPIVEEQPVAEEAPVVEEQSVVEETPIVEEAPVVEGQSVVE
-754 EAPIAEGKPVVE
+754 EAPIAEEQPVAEETSVVEEQPVAEETSIVEEQPVAE
-766 EAPVAE
+766 EAPV
-772 EQLVVEEALV
+772 V
-782 AEEQPVVEEA
+782 EEQPVV
-792 PIAEGKSVVEEAP
+792 
-805 VAEEQLVVEE
+805 Q
-815 TTIAEEKPV
+815 
-824 VPKEEP
+824 KEEP

-840 NVVMLKQDRTRLM
+840 NVVMLKQDRARLM
-853 ERHAARTSVMQPS
+853 ERHASRTNGMQSS
-866 MGERVENKPVHQV
+866 MSERVENKPVHQV
-879 EESPVQQVVVES
+879 EEQ
-891 RVEEQPVKQVVVD
+891 
-904 PQVEEQP
+904 PQVEEKP

-920 VEEQPMQQVVVEP
+920 VEEKQMQQ
-933 QVKEQPMQQVV
+933 V
-944 VEPQVEV
+944 VEPQVE
-951 QPMQQVVVEPQVKEQ
+951 EK
-966 PMQQVVVEPQVKE
+966 
-979 QPMQQVVVEPQVEEQ
+979 PMQQVVVEPQVEEKPM
-994 LGQQMV
+994 QQVV
-1000 VESQVEEKPM
+1000 VEPQVEEKPM

-1015 EQVQKPISSTEVQ
+1015 EPQVEEKPMQQVVVEPQVEEKPMQQVVVEPQVEEKPMQQVVVEPQVEEKPVQQVVEPQVEEVQPVQQVVAEQVQKPISSTEVE

-1039 DMRNVLQTPPT
+1039 DVRNVLQTPPT
-1050 YTVPPLALLSIPR
+1050 YTIPSLTLLSIPQ
-1063 QAALDNKEWLEEQK
+1063 QAALDNTEWLEEQK

-1284 RDLTRYNTIVSE
+1284 RDLTRYNTIVSG

-1431 NYLFQQED
+1431 NYLFKQED
-1439 LLAKTEQSES
+1439 LLAKTEQAES
-1449 EDELFFDACQFV
+1449 EDELFLDACQFV

-1498 ARGTKPRDVLIS
+1498 GRGTKPRDVLIS

>member
-24 KQIESQPKIP
+24 EQVESQSKIP

-59 IPDDG
+59 VPDNG
-64 FDEDDVREQPRFE
+64 FDEEDVIEAGYFE
-77 EQHVQSGVYEDQPTQ
+77 EQPVQAVTYEDQPIQ
-92 RGIKVERSRRPYV
+92 RGIKVERSRRQYV
-105 EKVVATYEEPEVQ
+105 EKVVSTYEEPEMQ
-118 YEPDPEPV
+118 YEPEREPV
-126 VKKVSVPS
+126 VKKASAPT
-134 QESSRRPFRPTEM
+134 QESNRRPFRPTEM

-194 TLSAFSEGQTTT
+194 ALSDFSEGQATN
-206 PSSSGRAGNQQEEQN
+206 SSSHEGVDQQDQQN
-221 HSKKEEKSVVDQWLE
+221 KKEEKSVVDQWLE

-242 ERQEPVVEEKEVV
+242 ERQEPIVEEKEVV
-255 QEINTPQEVSAD
+255 QEISAPL
-267 EFLHKTIA
+267 ELPAAELLHETIA
-275 ERTEDAGKEKDVVV
+275 ESMEDAKQESDVVDR
-289 SNENSLQEELVD
+289 NILQEESVD
-301 SQVEHED
+301 SKVEHED
-308 TILAEEM
+308 TILTEEI
-315 KCNTEIEKQTSEE
+315 KRNTEIEQPTIEVEKQAPEE

-349 FAEIAETEEPEVEVT
+349 AEVIAEKEAPEEVEVIAETEAP
-364 AETEESEEV
+364 EEV
-373 EVTAETEESEE
+373 EVIAETEESEE
-384 VEVIAEAEES
+384 VEVIAEAEEL
-394 EEVEVTAETEESEE
+394 EEVE
-408 VEVTAETEE
+408 
-417 SEEVEVTAEAEESEE
+417 
-432 VEVTAETEEF
+432 
-442 EEVKVIA
+442 VIA
-449 EAEESEEAEVT
+449 EAEAP
-460 TETEESEE
+460 EE
-468 VEEIA
+468 VE
-473 ETEESEEVEEIA
+473 VIA

-498 AEESEEVEVTTETEE
+498 AEESEEV
-513 SEEVEVTAETEESEE
+513 
-528 VEVTA
+528 
-533 EAEESEEVEVTAE
+533 
-546 TEEFEEVK
+546 
-554 VIAEA
+554 
-559 EESEEAEVTTETE
+559 
-572 ESEEVEEIAETEES
+572 IAETEEL
-586 EEVEEIA
+586 EEVEVIA

-607 EESEEVEVTTETE
+607 EESEEVIAETE
-620 ESEEVEVTAETE
+620 ELEEVEVIT
-632 ESEEVEVTAE
+632 E
-642 AEESEEVEVT
+642 AEEQEE
-652 AETEEFEEVK
+652 AEPVAFEE
-662 VIAEAE
+662 AQQ
-668 ESEEVEEIAEAE
+668 EI
-680 ESEVEAFV
+680 
-688 ELEETQPEMVLDEAI
+688 LLDEAI
-703 EQKSEFIHVAEAD
+703 EQKNEFIHVAEAE
-716 EQTKKDVQSFAN
+716 EQTKKDVQSFAD
-728 VLIAETEENKLVV
+728 VLIAEEQRVV
-741 EEALVAEEQPVVE
+741 EEAPIAEEQRVVEEAPIAEEQPVVE
-754 EAPIAEGKPVVE
+754 EAPIAEEQPVVE
-766 EAPVAE
+766 EAPVTEEQQVVEEAPIAE
-772 EQLVVEEALV
+772 EQRVVEEAPIAEEQPVVEEALV
-782 AEEQPVVEEA
+782 AEEQQVVEEAPVTEEQQVVEEA
-792 PIAEGKSVVEEAP
+792 PIAEEQRVVEEAP
-805 VAEEQLVVEE
+805 IAEEQQVVQ
-815 TTIAEEKPV
+815 
-824 VPKEEP
+824 KEEP

-853 ERHAARTSVMQPS
+853 ERHAARANAMQSS
-866 MGERVENKPVHQV
+866 MSERVENKPVQQV
-879 EESPVQQVVVES
+879 EEKPV
-891 RVEEQPVKQVVVD
+891 
-904 PQVEEQP
+904 
-911 MQQVVVEPQ
+911 QQVVVEPQ
-920 VEEQPMQQVVVEP
+920 VEERPMQQVVEEKPVQQVVVEP
-933 QVKEQPMQQVV
+933 
-944 VEPQVEV
+944 
-951 QPMQQVVVEPQVKEQ
+951 
-966 PMQQVVVEPQVKE
+966 
-979 QPMQQVVVEPQVEEQ
+979 
-994 LGQQMV
+994 
-1000 VESQVEEKPM
+1000 QVEEKPM

-1015 EQVQKPISSTEVQ
+1015 ESRVEEKPMQQVVVESRVEETLVQQEVVEPQVEEKPVQQVVAEQVQKPISSTEVQ

-1050 YTVPPLALLSIPR
+1050 YAIPPLTLLSIP
-1063 QAALDNKEWLEEQK
+1063 QQSALDNTEWLDEQK

-1284 RDLTRYNTIVSE
+1284 RDLTRYNTIVSG

-1431 NYLFQQED
+1431 NYLFKQED
-1439 LLAKTEQSES
+1439 LLAKTEQAES
-1449 EDELFFDACQFV
+1449 EDELFFEACQFV

>member
-24 KQIESQPKIP
+24 KQAESQPKIP

-41 AREAQMASRNA
+41 AREAQMASRNV

-59 IPDDG
+59 VPDNG
-64 FDEDDVREQPRFE
+64 FDEDDVIETGHFKEQP
-77 EQHVQSGVYEDQPTQ
+77 VQAVIYENQPIQ

-105 EKVVATYEEPEVQ
+105 EKVVPTYEEPEVQ
-118 YEPDPEPV
+118 YEPVQEPI
-126 VKKVSVPS
+126 VKKASVPS
-134 QESSRRPFRPTEM
+134 QESNRRPFRPTEM

-174 LEISVEGKSVVDAW
+174 LEISVEGKAVVDAW

-194 TLSAFSEGQTTT
+194 TLSDFSEGQAKI
-206 PSSSGRAGNQQEEQN
+206 SSSHEGVNQQEQQ
-221 HSKKEEKSVVDQWLE
+221 SKKEEKSVVDQWLE

-242 ERQEPVVEEKEVV
+242 ERQVPLVEEKEEV
-255 QEINTPQEVSAD
+255 QEISVPQEILAD
-267 EFLHKTIA
+267 ELLHNTVA
-275 ERTEDAGKEKDVVV
+275 ERMEDAKQEKDVVV
-289 SNENSLQEELVD
+289 LNENILQEKLVD
-301 SQVEHED
+301 SKVEHED
-308 TILAEEM
+308 TILSEEI
-315 KCNTEIEKQTSEE
+315 KRNTEIEEATIEVEQKTPEE
-328 SVIVKAEEKL
+328 AVIVKAEEKL

-349 FAEIAETEEPEVEVT
+349 VAEVPKVEVIAETEQLVEVEVEVVM
-364 AETEESEEV
+364 ETEESEEIEVITETEEFEEV
-373 EVTAETEESEE
+373 EVIVEAEESEEAEEVEVIVETEEPEEEVEVIAETEELEE
-384 VEVIAEAEES
+384 VEVIAEAEEL
-394 EEVEVTAETEESEE
+394 
-408 VEVTAETEE
+408 
-417 SEEVEVTAEAEESEE
+417 
-432 VEVTAETEEF
+432 
-442 EEVKVIA
+442 
-449 EAEESEEAEVT
+449 
-460 TETEESEE
+460 
-468 VEEIA
+468 
-473 ETEESEEVEEIA
+473 
-485 EAEESEEVEVIAE
+485 EEVEVIAE
-498 AEESEEVEVTTETEE
+498 AEATEEVE
-513 SEEVEVTAETEESEE
+513 A
-528 VEVTA
+528 
-533 EAEESEEVEVTAE
+533 
-546 TEEFEEVK
+546 
-554 VIAEA
+554 
-559 EESEEAEVTTETE
+559 
-572 ESEEVEEIAETEES
+572 IAETEEL
-586 EEVEEIA
+586 
-593 EAEESEEVEVIAEA
+593 EEVEVIAETEA
-607 EESEEVEVTTETE
+607 TEEVEAI
-620 ESEEVEVTAETE
+620 AET
-632 ESEEVEVTAE
+632 
-642 AEESEEVEVT
+642 
-652 AETEEFEEVK
+652 
-662 VIAEAE
+662 
-668 ESEEVEEIAEAE
+668 
-680 ESEVEAFV
+680 EAFV
-688 ELEETQPEMVLDEAI
+688 ELEESQQELVLDEAM

-728 VLIAETEENKLVV
+728 VLITETEESKL
-741 EEALVAEEQPVVE
+741 VVE
-754 EAPIAEGKPVVE
+754 EAPIAE
-766 EAPVAE
+766 
-772 EQLVVEEALV
+772 
-782 AEEQPVVEEA
+782 EQPVEEEA
-792 PIAEGKSVVEEAP
+792 PIAEEQPVEEEAP
-805 VAEEQLVVEE
+805 IAEEQPVEE
-815 TTIAEEKPV
+815 EAPIAEAQPVEEEAQITEEQPV
-824 VPKEEP
+824 VQKEEP

-840 NVVMLKQDRTRLM
+840 NVVMLKQDRARLM
-853 ERHAARTSVMQPS
+853 ERHAARTNTMQSS
-866 MGERVENKPVHQV
+866 MNERVENKH
-879 EESPVQQVVVES
+879 VQ
-891 RVEEQPVKQVVVD
+891 
-904 PQVEEQP
+904 
-911 MQQVVVEPQ
+911 
-920 VEEQPMQQVVVEP
+920 
-933 QVKEQPMQQVV
+933 
-944 VEPQVEV
+944 
-951 QPMQQVVVEPQVKEQ
+951 
-966 PMQQVVVEPQVKE
+966 
-979 QPMQQVVVEPQVEEQ
+979 
-994 LGQQMV
+994 
-1000 VESQVEEKPM
+1000 QVEEKPM
-1010 QQVVV
+1010 QQVAVESQVEEQPVQQVVVEPRVEEQPVQQVAVESQVEEQPVQQVVVEPRVEEHRVQQVAVESQVEEQPMKQVVV
-1015 EQVQKPISSTEVQ
+1015 EQVQ

-1050 YTVPPLALLSIPR
+1050 YAIPPLTLLAIPQ
-1063 QAALDNKEWLEEQK
+1063 QAALDNTEWLDEQK

-1431 NYLFQQED
+1431 NYLFKQED
-1439 LLAKTEQSES
+1439 LLAKTEQAES
-1449 EDELFFDACQFV
+1449 EDELFFEACQFV

>member
-24 KQIESQPKIP
+24 KQVESQPKIP

-59 IPDDG
+59 VPDNG
-64 FDEDDVREQPRFE
+64 FDEEDVIETGHFE
-77 EQHVQSGVYEDQPTQ
+77 EQPVQAVTYENEPIQ
-92 RGIKVERSRRPYV
+92 RGIKVERSRRQYV
-105 EKVVATYEEPEVQ
+105 EKVVSTYEEPEMQ
-118 YEPDPEPV
+118 YEPEREPV
-126 VKKVSVPS
+126 VKKASTPA
-134 QESSRRPFRPTEM
+134 QESNRRPFRPTEM

-161 KVEKQEEEKERED
+161 KEEKQEEVKERED

-194 TLSAFSEGQTTT
+194 TLSDFSEGQAPT
-206 PSSSGRAGNQQEEQN
+206 SSSHRAANEQGERQYEE
-221 HSKKEEKSVVDQWLE
+221 SKKEEKSVVDQWLE

-242 ERQEPVVEEKEVV
+242 ERQEPIVEEKEVV
-255 QEINTPQEVSAD
+255 QEMSAPQEVPAA
-267 EFLHKTIA
+267 ELLHETIA
-275 ERTEDAGKEKDVVV
+275 ERMEGAKQESDVVDK
-289 SNENSLQEELVD
+289 NILQEELVD
-301 SQVEHED
+301 SKVEHED
-308 TILAEEM
+308 TILSEEI
-315 KCNTEIEKQTSEE
+315 KRSTEIEQPTIEVEKQAPEE

-338 EETIIVEIPEE
+338 EETIVVEIPEE
-349 FAEIAETEEPEVEVT
+349 VEVIAEAEEPEEVEVI

-373 EVTAETEESEE
+373 EVIAETEESEEVEVIAETEELEEVEVTAETEELEEVEVVAETEELEEVEVIAETEKLEKLEE

-394 EEVEVTAETEESEE
+394 EEVEV
-408 VEVTAETEE
+408 
-417 SEEVEVTAEAEESEE
+417 
-432 VEVTAETEEF
+432 
-442 EEVKVIA
+442 
-449 EAEESEEAEVT
+449 
-460 TETEESEE
+460 
-468 VEEIA
+468 IA
-473 ETEESEEVEEIA
+473 ETEAPEEVEPVA
-485 EAEESEEVEVIAE
+485 
-498 AEESEEVEVTTETEE
+498 
-513 SEEVEVTAETEESEE
+513 
-528 VEVTA
+528 
-533 EAEESEEVEVTAE
+533 
-546 TEEFEEVK
+546 
-554 VIAEA
+554 
-559 EESEEAEVTTETE
+559 
-572 ESEEVEEIAETEES
+572 
-586 EEVEEIA
+586 
-593 EAEESEEVEVIAEA
+593 
-607 EESEEVEVTTETE
+607 
-620 ESEEVEVTAETE
+620 
-632 ESEEVEVTAE
+632 
-642 AEESEEVEVT
+642 
-652 AETEEFEEVK
+652 
-662 VIAEAE
+662 
-668 ESEEVEEIAEAE
+668 
-680 ESEVEAFV
+680 
-688 ELEETQPEMVLDEAI
+688 LEEMQQEMVLNEAI
-703 EQKSEFIHVAEAD
+703 EQKNEFIHVAVAD
-716 EQTKKDVQSFAN
+716 EQTKKDVQSFAD
-728 VLIAETEENKLVV
+728 VLIAEEQSVV
-741 EEALVAEEQPVVE
+741 EETPIVEEQPVAEEAPVVEEQSVVEETPIVEEAPVVEGQSVVE
-754 EAPIAEGKPVVE
+754 EAPIAEEQPVAEETSVVEEQPVAEETSIVEEQPVAE
-766 EAPVAE
+766 EAPV
-772 EQLVVEEALV
+772 V
-782 AEEQPVVEEA
+782 EEQPVV
-792 PIAEGKSVVEEAP
+792 
-805 VAEEQLVVEE
+805 Q
-815 TTIAEEKPV
+815 
-824 VPKEEP
+824 KEEP

-840 NVVMLKQDRTRLM
+840 NVVMLKQDRARLM
-853 ERHAARTSVMQPS
+853 ERHASRTNGMQSS
-866 MGERVENKPVHQV
+866 MSERVENKPVHQV
-879 EESPVQQVVVES
+879 EEQ
-891 RVEEQPVKQVVVD
+891 
-904 PQVEEQP
+904 PQVEEKP

-920 VEEQPMQQVVVEP
+920 VEEKQMQQ
-933 QVKEQPMQQVV
+933 V
-944 VEPQVEV
+944 VEPQVE
-951 QPMQQVVVEPQVKEQ
+951 EK
-966 PMQQVVVEPQVKE
+966 
-979 QPMQQVVVEPQVEEQ
+979 PMQQVVVEPQVEEKPM
-994 LGQQMV
+994 QQVV
-1000 VESQVEEKPM
+1000 VEPQVEEKPM

-1015 EQVQKPISSTEVQ
+1015 EPQVEEKPMQQVVVEPQVEEKPMQQVVVEPQVEEKPMQQVVVEPQVEEKPVQQVVEPQVEEVQPVQQVVAEQVQKPISSTEVE

-1039 DMRNVLQTPPT
+1039 DVRNVLQTPPT
-1050 YTVPPLALLSIPR
+1050 YTIPSLTLLSIPQ
-1063 QAALDNKEWLEEQK
+1063 QAALDNTEWLEEQK

-1284 RDLTRYNTIVSE
+1284 RDLTRYNTIVSG

-1431 NYLFQQED
+1431 NYLFKQED
-1439 LLAKTEQSES
+1439 LLAKTEQAES
-1449 EDELFFDACQFV
+1449 EDELFLDACQFV

-1498 ARGTKPRDVLIS
+1498 GRGTKPRDVLIS

>member
-59 IPDDG
+59 VPDNG
-64 FDEDDVREQPRFE
+64 FDEEDESEVNRFE
-77 EQHVQSGVYEDQPTQ
+77 EQPVQGVTYEEPTAQ

-105 EKVVATYEEPEVQ
+105 EKVVSTYEEPEVQ
-118 YEPDPEPV
+118 YEPVRESV
-126 VKKVSVPS
+126 VKKASIPS
-134 QESSRRPFRPTEM
+134 QESNRRPFRPTEM

-161 KVEKQEEEKERED
+161 KEEKQEEVKERED

-194 TLSAFSEGQTTT
+194 TLSDFSEGQAPT
-206 PSSSGRAGNQQEEQN
+206 SSSHRAANQQGEQQYEEN
-221 HSKKEEKSVVDQWLE
+221 KKEEKSVVDQWLE

-242 ERQEPVVEEKEVV
+242 ERQVPLVEEKEVI
-255 QEINTPQEVSAD
+255 QEMSTPQEVSAD
-267 EFLHKTIA
+267 ELLHKTVA
-275 ERTEDAGKEKDVVV
+275 EQMESAKLEKDVVV
-289 SNENSLQEELVD
+289 LNENNLQEELVA
-301 SQVEHED
+301 SKVEHED
-308 TILAEEM
+308 TILSEEI
-315 KCNTEIEKQTSEE
+315 KRNTEIKQPTIEVEKQAPEE

-349 FAEIAETEEPEVEVT
+349 VSKVEVIAETEEFEEVVM
-364 AETEESEEV
+364 ETE
-373 EVTAETEESEE
+373 APEE
-384 VEVIAEAEES
+384 VEVIAEAEE
-394 EEVEVTAETEESEE
+394 VEV
-408 VEVTAETEE
+408 
-417 SEEVEVTAEAEESEE
+417 
-432 VEVTAETEEF
+432 
-442 EEVKVIA
+442 
-449 EAEESEEAEVT
+449 
-460 TETEESEE
+460 
-468 VEEIA
+468 IA
-473 ETEESEEVEEIA
+473 ETEESEEAEVIA

-498 AEESEEVEVTTETEE
+498 AEESEEVEVITETEE
-513 SEEVEVTAETEESEE
+513 L
-528 VEVTA
+528 
-533 EAEESEEVEVTAE
+533 
-546 TEEFEEVK
+546 
-554 VIAEA
+554 
-559 EESEEAEVTTETE
+559 EEAEV
-572 ESEEVEEIAETEES
+572 
-586 EEVEEIA
+586 IA

-607 EESEEVEVTTETE
+607 EESEEVEVITETEELEEVEVIAETEEPEEVEVITETE
-620 ESEEVEVTAETE
+620 ESEEVEVITETE
-632 ESEEVEVTAE
+632 ESEEVE
-642 AEESEEVEVT
+642 
-652 AETEEFEEVK
+652 

-668 ESEEVEEIAEAE
+668 ESEEVEVIAEVEESEEAEVIAEVEESEEVEVIAEAE
-680 ESEVEAFV
+680 ESEEAEVIAEINAPVVETFV
-688 ELEETQPEMVLDEAI
+688 ALEEIQQEDEAI
-703 EQKSEFIHVAEAD
+703 EQKSEFIYVAEAD
-716 EQTKKDVQSFAN
+716 EQTKKDVQSFAD
-728 VLIAETEENKLVV
+728 VLI
-741 EEALVAEEQPVVE
+741 AEEQPVVE
-754 EAPIAEGKPVVE
+754 EAPVVEEQQVVE
-766 EAPVAE
+766 EAPVVEEQSVVEEQPVAEETLVAE
-772 EQLVVEEALV
+772 EQRVVEEAPVVEEQRVVEEVPV
-782 AEEQPVVEEA
+782 AEEQPVV
-792 PIAEGKSVVEEAP
+792 
-805 VAEEQLVVEE
+805 Q
-815 TTIAEEKPV
+815 
-824 VPKEEP
+824 KEEP

-853 ERHAARTSVMQPS
+853 ERHAARANAMQPS
-866 MGERVENKPVHQV
+866 ANVRVENKPVQQEVAEPQV
-879 EESPVQQVVVES
+879 EERPVQQVVAKPQ
-891 RVEEQPVKQVVVD
+891 VEEHPVQQVVAK
-904 PQVEEQP
+904 PQVEEQT
-911 MQQVVVEPQ
+911 MQQVVAEPQVEERPVQQEVAEPQ
-920 VEEQPMQQVVVEP
+920 VEEQPMQQVVA
-933 QVKEQPMQQVV
+933 
-944 VEPQVEV
+944 EPQVEERPV
-951 QPMQQVVVEPQVKEQ
+951 QQVVAEPQVEEH
-966 PMQQVVVEPQVKE
+966 PVQQVVA
-979 QPMQQVVVEPQVEEQ
+979 EPQVEEQ
-994 LGQQMV
+994 
-1000 VESQVEEKPM
+1000 PI

-1039 DMRNVLQTPPT
+1039 DMRNVLHTPPT
-1050 YTVPPLALLSIPR
+1050 YTVPPLALLSIP
-1063 QAALDNKEWLEEQK
+1063 QQSALDNTEWLEEQK

-1237 MVELAPYNSVPH
+1237 MVELAPYNAVPH

-1431 NYLFQQED
+1431 NYLFKQED
-1439 LLAKTEQSES
+1439 LLAKTEQAES
-1449 EDELFFDACQFV
+1449 EDELFFEACQFV

-1486 IEEMES
+1486 IEEMQS

>member
-1 MLDWMKKLFNKEE
+1 EE
-14 EQTAMNKEVP
+14 
-24 KQIESQPKIP
+24 
-34 RVNHYTE
+34 R
-41 AREAQMASRNA
+41 
-52 GKCRFPL
+52 
-59 IPDDG
+59 
-64 FDEDDVREQPRFE
+64 
-77 EQHVQSGVYEDQPTQ
+77 
-92 RGIKVERSRRPYV
+92 
-105 EKVVATYEEPEVQ
+105 
-118 YEPDPEPV
+118 
-126 VKKVSVPS
+126 
-134 QESSRRPFRPTEM
+134 
-147 ISPIYGYNRPSVEK
+147 
-161 KVEKQEEEKERED
+161 
-174 LEISVEGKSVVDAW
+174 
-188 LEKKGY
+188 
-194 TLSAFSEGQTTT
+194 
-206 PSSSGRAGNQQEEQN
+206 
-221 HSKKEEKSVVDQWLE
+221 
-236 KNGYEI
+236 
-242 ERQEPVVEEKEVV
+242 
-255 QEINTPQEVSAD
+255 
-267 EFLHKTIA
+267 
-275 ERTEDAGKEKDVVV
+275 
-289 SNENSLQEELVD
+289 
-301 SQVEHED
+301 
-308 TILAEEM
+308 
-315 KCNTEIEKQTSEE
+315 
-328 SVIVKAEEKL
+328 
-338 EETIIVEIPEE
+338 
-349 FAEIAETEEPEVEVT
+349 
-364 AETEESEEV
+364 
-373 EVTAETEESEE
+373 EE
-384 VEVIAEAEES
+384 VEVIAETEER
-394 EEVEVTAETEESEE
+394 EEVEVIT
-408 VEVTAETEE
+408 
-417 SEEVEVTAEAEESEE
+417 
-432 VEVTAETEEF
+432 
-442 EEVKVIA
+442 
-449 EAEESEEAEVT
+449 
-460 TETEESEE
+460 
-468 VEEIA
+468 
-473 ETEESEEVEEIA
+473 

-498 AEESEEVEVTTETEE
+498 TE
-513 SEEVEVTAETEESEE
+513 AP
-528 VEVTA
+528 
-533 EAEESEEVEVTAE
+533 
-546 TEEFEEVK
+546 
-554 VIAEA
+554 
-559 EESEEAEVTTETE
+559 EEAEPV
-572 ESEEVEEIAETEES
+572 A
-586 EEVEEIA
+586 
-593 EAEESEEVEVIAEA
+593 
-607 EESEEVEVTTETE
+607 
-620 ESEEVEVTAETE
+620 
-632 ESEEVEVTAE
+632 
-642 AEESEEVEVT
+642 
-652 AETEEFEEVK
+652 
-662 VIAEAE
+662 
-668 ESEEVEEIAEAE
+668 
-680 ESEVEAFV
+680 
-688 ELEETQPEMVLDEAI
+688 LEETQQEMLLNEVI
-703 EQKSEFIHVAEAD
+703 EQKNEFIHVAEAD
-716 EQTKKDVQSFAN
+716 EQTKKDVQSFAD
-728 VLIAETEENKLVV
+728 VLIAEEQQVV
-741 EEALVAEEQPVVE
+741 EEALIAEERQVEEEAVIAEEQQVVEEAAIAEEQQVEEEAVIAEEQQVKE
-754 EAPIAEGKPVVE
+754 EAPIAEEQQVVEETVIAEEQRVVEEAAIVEEQQVEE

-772 EQLVVEEALV
+772 EQQVVEEAAIAEEQQVEEEAVIAEEQRVVEEAAIVEEQQVEEEAVIAEEQQVKEEAPIVEEQQVEEEAVIAEEQQVKEEAPIAEEQQVVEETPV
-782 AEEQPVVEEA
+782 AEEQPVV
-792 PIAEGKSVVEEAP
+792 K
-805 VAEEQLVVEE
+805 
-815 TTIAEEKPV
+815 
-824 VPKEEP
+824 KEEP

-853 ERHAARTSVMQPS
+853 ERHAARANAMQS
-866 MGERVENKPVHQV
+866 SKSERVENKPVQQV
-879 EESPVQQVVVES
+879 EETSVQQEVVKPQMEETSVQQEVVKPQMEEKPVQQAAVEPQVEEKPMQQMVVEPQVEEKPVQQVVVES
-891 RVEEQPVKQVVVD
+891 RVEEKPVQQVVVESR
-904 PQVEEQP
+904 VEEKP
-911 MQQVVVEPQ
+911 VQQAAVEPQ
-920 VEEQPMQQVVVEP
+920 VEEKP
-933 QVKEQPMQQVV
+933 
-944 VEPQVEV
+944 V
-951 QPMQQVVVEPQVKEQ
+951 Q
-966 PMQQVVVEPQVKE
+966 
-979 QPMQQVVVEPQVEEQ
+979 
-994 LGQQMV
+994 
-1000 VESQVEEKPM
+1000 QVEEKPQVEERPV

-1050 YTVPPLALLSIPR
+1050 YAIPPLTLLSIPQ
-1063 QAALDNKEWLEEQK
+1063 QAALDNTEWLDEQK

-1431 NYLFQQED
+1431 NYLFKQED
-1439 LLAKTEQSES
+1439 LLAKTEQAES
-1449 EDELFFDACQFV
+1449 EDELFFEACQFV

-1486 IEEMES
+1486 IEEMQS

>member
-24 KQIESQPKIP
+24 KQVESQPKIP

-59 IPDDG
+59 VPDNG
-64 FDEDDVREQPRFE
+64 FDEEDVTETGHFE
-77 EQHVQSGVYEDQPTQ
+77 EHSVQTVTYEDQPIQ
-92 RGIKVERSRRPYV
+92 RGIKVERSRRPYM
-105 EKVVATYEEPEVQ
+105 EKVVSTYEEPEVQ
-118 YEPDPEPV
+118 YEPERESV
-126 VKKVSVPS
+126 IKKASAPA
-134 QESSRRPFRPTEM
+134 QESNRRPFRPTEM

-161 KVEKQEEEKERED
+161 KEEKQEEVKERED
-174 LEISVEGKSVVDAW
+174 LEISVEGKAVVDAW

-194 TLSAFSEGQTTT
+194 TLSDFSEGQAT
-206 PSSSGRAGNQQEEQN
+206 SSSPSHESVGQQR
-221 HSKKEEKSVVDQWLE
+221 KKEEKSVVDQWLE

-255 QEINTPQEVSAD
+255 QEISTPQEVSAD
-267 EFLHKTIA
+267 ELLHKTVA
-275 ERTEDAGKEKDVVV
+275 EQMESAKLEKDVVV
-289 SNENSLQEELVD
+289 LNENNLQEELIV

-308 TILAEEM
+308 TILSEEI
-315 KCNTEIEKQTSEE
+315 KRNTEIEQPTIEVEKQAPEE
-328 SVIVKAEEKL
+328 SVIVKAKEKL

-349 FAEIAETEEPEVEVT
+349 VEVVAETEAP
-364 AETEESEEV
+364 EEV
-373 EVTAETEESEE
+373 EVIAETEESEE
-384 VEVIAEAEES
+384 VEVIAETEAP
-394 EEVEVTAETEESEE
+394 EEVEVVAETEAPEEVEVVAETEAPEEVEVIAETEESEE
-408 VEVTAETEE
+408 VEVVAETEAPEEVEVIAETEE
-417 SEEVEVTAEAEESEE
+417 SEEVEVVAETEAPEE
-432 VEVTAETEEF
+432 VEV
-442 EEVKVIA
+442 
-449 EAEESEEAEVT
+449 
-460 TETEESEE
+460 
-468 VEEIA
+468 IA
-473 ETEESEEVEEIA
+473 ETEESEEVEVVAETEAPEEVEVIA
-485 EAEESEEVEVIAE
+485 ETEESEEVEVIAE
-498 AEESEEVEVTTETEE
+498 TEAPEEVEV
-513 SEEVEVTAETEESEE
+513 VAETEESEE
-528 VEVTA
+528 VEVVA
-533 EAEESEEVEVTAE
+533 ETEAPEEVEVVAE
-546 TEEFEEVK
+546 TEAAEEV
-554 VIAEA
+554 V
-559 EESEEAEVTTETE
+559 
-572 ESEEVEEIAETEES
+572 
-586 EEVEEIA
+586 
-593 EAEESEEVEVIAEA
+593 
-607 EESEEVEVTTETE
+607 
-620 ESEEVEVTAETE
+620 
-632 ESEEVEVTAE
+632 
-642 AEESEEVEVT
+642 
-652 AETEEFEEVK
+652 
-662 VIAEAE
+662 
-668 ESEEVEEIAEAE
+668 
-680 ESEVEAFV
+680 
-688 ELEETQPEMVLDEAI
+688 I
-703 EQKSEFIHVAEAD
+703 EQKNDFVHVAEAD

-728 VLIAETEENKLVV
+728 VLIAE
-741 EEALVAEEQPVVE
+741 EQQIVE
-754 EAPIAEGKPVVE
+754 EAPIAEEQQVVEEASVAEEQRVVEETPVAEEQRVVEETPVAEEQRVVEETPVAEEQRVVE

-772 EQLVVEEALV
+772 EA
-782 AEEQPVVEEA
+782 
-792 PIAEGKSVVEEAP
+792 
-805 VAEEQLVVEE
+805 
-815 TTIAEEKPV
+815 
-824 VPKEEP
+824 P

-840 NVVMLKQDRTRLM
+840 NVVMLKQDRKRLM
-853 ERHAARTSVMQPS
+853 ERHAARTNAMQP
-866 MGERVENKPVHQV
+866 MQQEVVKPQV
-879 EESPVQQVVVES
+879 EERPMQQEVVERQVEEQPMQQVAVEPQVEEQPMQQVAVEPRVEEQPMQQVVVEPRVEEQPMQQVVVERQVEEQPMQQVVVES
-891 RVEEQPVKQVVVD
+891 RVEEQP
-904 PQVEEQP
+904 
-911 MQQVVVEPQ
+911 MQQVVIEPQ
-920 VEEQPMQQVVVEP
+920 VEEKSV
-933 QVKEQPMQQVV
+933 
-944 VEPQVEV
+944 
-951 QPMQQVVVEPQVKEQ
+951 
-966 PMQQVVVEPQVKE
+966 
-979 QPMQQVVVEPQVEEQ
+979 
-994 LGQQMV
+994 
-1000 VESQVEEKPM
+1000 

-1050 YTVPPLALLSIPR
+1050 YAIPPLTLLSIPQ
-1063 QAALDNKEWLEEQK
+1063 QAALDNTEWLDEQK

-1431 NYLFQQED
+1431 NYLFKQED
-1439 LLAKTEQSES
+1439 LLAKTEQAES
-1449 EDELFFDACQFV
+1449 EDELFLDACQFV

-1498 ARGTKPRDVLIS
+1498 GRGTKPRDVLIS

>member
-14 EQTAMNKEVP
+14 EQTAINKEVP
-24 KQIESQPKIP
+24 KQIESQSKIP

-59 IPDDG
+59 VPDNG
-64 FDEDDVREQPRFE
+64 FDEEDVIATGHFE
-77 EQHVQSGVYEDQPTQ
+77 EQPVQVVTYENQPTQ
-92 RGIKVERSRRPYV
+92 RGIKVERSRRQYV
-105 EKVVATYEEPEVQ
+105 EQVVSTYEEPEVQ
-118 YEPDPEPV
+118 YEPEREPV
-126 VKKVSVPS
+126 VKKASAPS
-134 QESSRRPFRPTEM
+134 QESNRRPFRPTEM

-194 TLSAFSEGQTTT
+194 TLSDFSEGQATT
-206 PSSSGRAGNQQEEQN
+206 SSSHEGVDQRDQQ
-221 HSKKEEKSVVDQWLE
+221 SKEEEKSVVDQWLE

-242 ERQEPVVEEKEVV
+242 ERQEPIVEKEVV
-255 QEINTPQEVSAD
+255 QEISAQQAVPAGEVP
-267 EFLHKTIA
+267 HQTIA
-275 ERTEDAGKEKDVVV
+275 ERMEDAKQENDVVAK
-289 SNENSLQEELVD
+289 NILQTELVD
-301 SQVEHED
+301 SKVEHED
-308 TILAEEM
+308 TILSEET
-315 KCNTEIEKQTSEE
+315 KRNTEIEQPTIEVEKQAPEE

-338 EETIIVEIPEE
+338 EETIVVEIQEEAEAPEE
-349 FAEIAETEEPEVEVT
+349 VEVIAETEEL
-364 AETEESEEV
+364 EEV
-373 EVTAETEESEE
+373 EVITETEAPEEAEVIAETEESEE
-384 VEVIAEAEES
+384 VEVIAETEEL
-394 EEVEVTAETEESEE
+394 EEVEVITETE
-408 VEVTAETEE
+408 AP
-417 SEEVEVTAEAEESEE
+417 
-432 VEVTAETEEF
+432 
-442 EEVKVIA
+442 
-449 EAEESEEAEVT
+449 EEAEV
-460 TETEESEE
+460 
-468 VEEIA
+468 IA
-473 ETEESEEVEEIA
+473 ETEESEEAEVIA
-485 EAEESEEVEVIAE
+485 ETEESEAVEVIAE
-498 AEESEEVEVTTETEE
+498 AEELEKVEVITETE
-513 SEEVEVTAETEESEE
+513 AP
-528 VEVTA
+528 
-533 EAEESEEVEVTAE
+533 
-546 TEEFEEVK
+546 
-554 VIAEA
+554 
-559 EESEEAEVTTETE
+559 EEAEPVT
-572 ESEEVEEIAETEES
+572 
-586 EEVEEIA
+586 
-593 EAEESEEVEVIAEA
+593 
-607 EESEEVEVTTETE
+607 
-620 ESEEVEVTAETE
+620 
-632 ESEEVEVTAE
+632 
-642 AEESEEVEVT
+642 
-652 AETEEFEEVK
+652 
-662 VIAEAE
+662 
-668 ESEEVEEIAEAE
+668 
-680 ESEVEAFV
+680 
-688 ELEETQPEMVLDEAI
+688 LEETQQEMVLNEAI
-703 EQKSEFIHVAEAD
+703 EQTNEFIHVAEAE
-716 EQTKKDVQSFAN
+716 EQAKKDVQSFAD
-728 VLIAETEENKLVV
+728 VLIAEEQQVV
-741 EEALVAEEQPVVE
+741 EEAPIAEEQRVVEEASVAEEALIAEEQQVVEEAPIAEEQPVVE
-754 EAPIAEGKPVVE
+754 EARIAEEQRVVE
-766 EAPVAE
+766 EASVAE
-772 EQLVVEEALV
+772 EARI
-782 AEEQPVVEEA
+782 AEEQQVVEEA
-792 PIAEGKSVVEEAP
+792 PIAE
-805 VAEEQLVVEE
+805 EQPIVQ
-815 TTIAEEKPV
+815 
-824 VPKEEP
+824 KEEP
-830 KREKKRHVPF
+830 KRQKKRHVPF

-853 ERHAARTSVMQPS
+853 ERHAARVNAMQSS
-866 MGERVENKPVHQV
+866 MSERVENKPVQQV
-879 EESPVQQVVVES
+879 EEAPVQQVAVET
-891 RVEEQPVKQVVVD
+891 
-904 PQVEEQP
+904 
-911 MQQVVVEPQ
+911 
-920 VEEQPMQQVVVEP
+920 
-933 QVKEQPMQQVV
+933 
-944 VEPQVEV
+944 
-951 QPMQQVVVEPQVKEQ
+951 
-966 PMQQVVVEPQVKE
+966 
-979 QPMQQVVVEPQVEEQ
+979 
-994 LGQQMV
+994 
-1000 VESQVEEKPM
+1000 QVEEKPM

-1015 EQVQKPISSTEVQ
+1015 ESRVEEKPMQQVVVEPQMEETPMQQVTVEPQVEERPMQQVVVEPRVEEQPVQQEVVEPQVEEKPMQQVVAEQVHKPISSTEVQ

-1050 YTVPPLALLSIPR
+1050 YAIPPLTLLSIPQ
-1063 QAALDNKEWLEEQK
+1063 QAALDNTEWLDEQK

-1284 RDLTRYNTIVSE
+1284 RDLTRYNTIVSG

-1424 VKKQMKP
+1424 VRKQMKP
-1431 NYLFQQED
+1431 NYLFKQED
-1439 LLAKTEQSES
+1439 LLAKTEQAES

-1498 ARGTKPRDVLIS
+1498 GRGTKPRDVLIS

>member
-14 EQTAMNKEVP
+14 EQTALNKEVQ

-59 IPDDG
+59 VPDNG
-64 FDEDDVREQPRFE
+64 FDEEDEREVDHFE
-77 EQHVQSGVYEDQPTQ
+77 EQPVQGVTYEEPTAQ
-92 RGIKVERSRRPYV
+92 RGIQVERSRRPYV
-105 EKVVATYEEPEVQ
+105 EKVVSTYEEPEVQ
-118 YEPDPEPV
+118 YEPVREAV
-126 VKKVSVPS
+126 VKKASAPS
-134 QESSRRPFRPTEM
+134 QESNRRPFRPTEM

-161 KVEKQEEEKERED
+161 KVEKQEEVKERED
-174 LEISVEGKSVVDAW
+174 LEISVEGKAVVDAW

-194 TLSAFSEGQTTT
+194 TLSDFSEGQAT
-206 PSSSGRAGNQQEEQN
+206 SSSPSHESVGQQD
-221 HSKKEEKSVVDQWLE
+221 KKQEKSVVDQWLE

-242 ERQEPVVEEKEVV
+242 ERQEPLVEEKEVI
-255 QEINTPQEVSAD
+255 QGMSTPQEVSAD
-267 EFLHKTIA
+267 ELLHKTVA
-275 ERTEDAGKEKDVVV
+275 EQMESAKLEKDVVV
-289 SNENSLQEELVD
+289 LNENNLQEELVA
-301 SQVEHED
+301 SKVEHED
-308 TILAEEM
+308 TILSEEI
-315 KCNTEIEKQTSEE
+315 KRNTEIKQPTIEVEKQAPEE

-338 EETIIVEIPEE
+338 AETIIVEIPEE
-349 FAEIAETEEPEVEVT
+349 PEEVEVITETEEPEEVEVIT
-364 AETEESEEV
+364 ETEELEEV
-373 EVTAETEESEE
+373 EVITETEELEE
-384 VEVIAEAEES
+384 VEVIAES
-394 EEVEVTAETEESEE
+394 EEVEV
-408 VEVTAETEE
+408 
-417 SEEVEVTAEAEESEE
+417 
-432 VEVTAETEEF
+432 
-442 EEVKVIA
+442 
-449 EAEESEEAEVT
+449 
-460 TETEESEE
+460 
-468 VEEIA
+468 
-473 ETEESEEVEEIA
+473 IA

-498 AEESEEVEVTTETEE
+498 AEESEEVEVITETEE
-513 SEEVEVTAETEESEE
+513 L
-528 VEVTA
+528 
-533 EAEESEEVEVTAE
+533 
-546 TEEFEEVK
+546 
-554 VIAEA
+554 
-559 EESEEAEVTTETE
+559 
-572 ESEEVEEIAETEES
+572 
-586 EEVEEIA
+586 
-593 EAEESEEVEVIAEA
+593 EEVEVIAEA
-607 EESEEVEVTTETE
+607 EELEEVEVITETE
-620 ESEEVEVTAETE
+620 ELEEVEV
-632 ESEEVEVTAE
+632 
-642 AEESEEVEVT
+642 
-652 AETEEFEEVK
+652 
-662 VIAEAE
+662 IAEIKAPVVE
-668 ESEEVEEIAEAE
+668 TFVALEEIQQE
-680 ESEVEAFV
+680 
-688 ELEETQPEMVLDEAI
+688 DEAI

-716 EQTKKDVQSFAN
+716 EQTKNDVQSFAN
-728 VLIAETEENKLVV
+728 VLLAETEENKR
-741 EEALVAEEQPVVE
+741 
-754 EAPIAEGKPVVE
+754 VVE

-772 EQLVVEEALV
+772 EQRVVEETPV
-782 AEEQPVVEEA
+782 AEEQR
-792 PIAEGKSVVEEAP
+792 VVEEAP
-805 VAEEQLVVEE
+805 VAEEQRVVEE
-815 TTIAEEKPV
+815 APVAEEQPV
-824 VPKEEP
+824 VKKEEP

-853 ERHAARTSVMQPS
+853 ERHAARANAMQHSVNV
-866 MGERVENKPVHQV
+866 RVENR
-879 EESPVQQVVVES
+879 PVQQVVAE
-891 RVEEQPVKQVVVD
+891 

-911 MQQVVVEPQ
+911 MQQVVAEPQVEEQPVQQVVAEPQVEEQLVQQVVAEPQVEEQPMQQVVAEPQ
-920 VEEQPMQQVVVEP
+920 VEEQPMQQVVVES
-933 QVKEQPMQQVV
+933 QVEEQPMQQVV
-944 VEPQVEV
+944 VES
-951 QPMQQVVVEPQVKEQ
+951 
-966 PMQQVVVEPQVKE
+966 
-979 QPMQQVVVEPQVEEQ
+979 QVEEQ
-994 LGQQMV
+994 SV
-1000 VESQVEEKPM
+1000 
-1010 QQVVV
+1010 QQVVAEPQMEERPV
-1015 EQVQKPISSTEVQ
+1015 QQVVEEQVQKPISSTEVQ

-1039 DMRNVLQTPPT
+1039 DMRNVLHTPPT
-1050 YTVPPLALLSIPR
+1050 YTVPPLALLSIP
-1063 QAALDNKEWLEEQK
+1063 QQSALDNTEWLDEQK

-1424 VKKQMKP
+1424 VRKQMKP
-1431 NYLFQQED
+1431 NYLFKQED
-1439 LLAKTEQSES
+1439 LLAKTEQAES
-1449 EDELFFDACQFV
+1449 EDELFFEACQFV

-1486 IEEMES
+1486 IEEMQS